1 MDYKREESAT
11 LRMKVLRSVLAVGVG
26 FAMTPWLGRGAYA
39 ADPASIDK
47 GTIYRAGSTTN
58 LISSGTA
65 HIYADK
71 AANGVG
77 LNAFDRFTVGNNEL
91 ANLYFKQENSNVD
104 LHTLVNTV
112 NDRISIYG
120 TVNAIRNNKVGG
132 NLYFLSPQ
140 GMVVGAKGAINAG
153 SLTVMTSGMGF
164 SSAEAAAQAITD
176 KNWGGL
182 DSKSSIDIHGKINT
196 ATGIDLRAAY
206 INVTKT
212 GTDAPLLKTG
222 AMFSTVVS
230 DNKVTSAS
238 VEHGRLTASVDNDGN
253 IVIADPN
260 DESDVKLKGD
270 GSIKLAAYSD
280 SLNAKTAFLVD
291 NPPTDNTVQ
300 AKVTVGDGAT
310 IDARGNVAITAEAVK
325 TQSDYFTNFWNISM
339 YSDADVTVNGS
350 VTGAD
355 ININST
361 ATTEHTSQNMA
372 NALQLINELTG
383 MAGVDLNSKLSGF
396 LWGKMEEAG
405 NVYESVQLGNN
416 ILNQLYMPFALSNAK
431 ATTTIGSNATVTANK
446 LKNGDTDVTY
456 NKDGKAQTV
465 GGNMDIGAT
474 SSATN
479 SMKIAIQP
487 RLKQGTSDLSKY
499 FVGGFIYGET
509 TSNATVNVD
518 GILESAKDMSIYAK
532 ATGKNKNKL
541 SVKSPKF
548 YDDPAGGGGDKYA
561 PLFTVGVGLAY
572 QDTNA
577 TVNLGSA
584 SNATSNTRIKAG
596 GKLKVNS
603 TTKNTMSSEVSVS
616 TKDDTALSTVV
627 NIVGSKGNAYVN
639 DYVGVQGKSVNI
651 QTDNSM
657 AELTVSTDN
666 EYNGEYTGLDWLL
679 DQDKVKEKADSLK
692 PLLQAIGL
700 GNQQNQGGGAAGGG
714 GGGGGANVTSWNQ
727 YFDIGASVAV
737 ANITNNA
744 LTKIYAPASI
754 KATSGNV
761 NIGAA
766 VTIDDTYFNTTTL
779 LVNSKKTTN
788 YSVSAAVAVENMNN
802 KAEVEVVAENN
813 NKAQIEASGD
823 ASIAA
828 NTDQRYNRVDSM
840 IEDLKDAW
848 ESFKKHYTDW
858 SAAGRKDKLNKLEN
872 IIVDIFTLRK
882 KETTDSYK
890 DSKNFASKANAA
902 IDLLTSLTGTGD
914 LKDALLTFTDA
925 SNYVNMYTSAAFKN
939 DGEKAKNDVTAIL
952 TGAVSVQNLHNTA
965 NVKIGA
971 NTVIK
976 AGDYDKVS
984 LSAEVVESNVLGS
997 GKWAFLPDVQTT
1009 ADAKTGLGGTV
1020 GIQNAYNNSKVQI
1033 MNGVSISAGSIDIAT
1048 KNDVVNIG
1056 LVLGGSAT
1064 SKLGITGMVSYM
1076 GGESHA
1082 ETLVDDDVN
1091 FNARKKVKRQKKEGS
1106 ETEYEDAVISDGAV
1120 NISSTNDTDI
1130 VSVVGDLSST
1140 TASALGVSTGVI
1152 NYDIHS
1158 LAKVENQELNA
1169 DGSSAETNVTAG
1181 QKGIIYANSVN
1192 VNALTDGVINNFT
1205 IAGTKSKGTTNN
1217 ANQAGGGVNAA
1228 AAGGQGVGGVQ
1239 NANINA
1245 NGGGNQQDPTVK
1257 VAAAGSVSWNYVVDE
1272 TRATVDNVI
1281 INLTNPSFEGDVVD
1295 RNVTTSVNITSED
1308 KSYIGAYSGSM
1319 ALAKLGSSN
1328 TNKFQG
1334 SLVGAIAVND
1344 LNKDTYATL
1353 SNSSVI
1359 NADNVYNL
1367 AQNTGAQVAAG
1378 LSLGVE
1384 TGKRANDTVDVNL
1397 AASVSANY
1405 IDSDVHANMLQN
1417 DLQGKA
1423 NDSMTVNNVAYDKDV
1438 QVAGGITLQYV
1449 QSTAAAGA
1457 AITINKVNNDISA
1470 HMNGNSIG
1478 SAQYFAHKVENL
1490 ALSNLTQVGTAISGG
1505 LMTGSGYVMADV
1517 AVSNN
1522 YVTNNVKATLDG
1534 DNSSTQSEEKIYAV
1548 SVAVEA
1554 RDGKLKDDTSGNSYL
1569 KSLNTVTNPMDAQ
1582 NTITVD
1588 TEGNYYQ
1595 NGQMLQYAFAVG
1607 EGDNKQYVIFHI
1619 NADGDYE
1626 DINHNVLIRNS
1637 EGDCY
1642 YVDGPKVDITDVKYY
1657 NNGQEVNVAAPVV
1670 TQEKEIFDLDGSDI
1684 MKYAN
1689 GSNGFDIDVEEN
1701 GDGLATDNTYKSK
1714 TVSISNEGNVIVG
1727 AAIGLVGKTSGESGS
1742 ATAAAAVNINKVDND
1757 FTAELKNANIIS
1769 SNTTTEPGVLVQAKS
1784 KTNMVAVAAGVAVA
1798 TSGDDKFNIT
1808 ASGSGVKNEID
1819 NDTTALVQNSTVA
1832 TNQLKV
1838 AADTAAKLIGVS
1850 GQVSAE
1856 IGQKGIAAGMTW
1868 AENKLDNTT
1877 GAYVRGLELNGY
1889 NNGNTSLIVD
1899 SQNNSRTWAV
1909 AVGAGVATGYG
1920 AAEGAVAKTTGK
1932 NNTEAVVEKYEEKDD
1947 QGQTSSSRVNV
1958 IRNVNSITV
1967 NAKDTTIEKTVA
1979 GSIGV
1984 AAGSNAMASLGGS
1997 VAYTDIGKSST
2008 DRQKVKAEL
2017 NDATITTVAAAPV
2030 KVEAHNTAKTLNLA
2044 LGGAVRAN
2052 TDSKPGISLEGS
2064 VSKVTVYSDTVA
2076 NIHNTNISA
2085 VNASGSKSKVSLLAD
2100 SDTEITSSADAMSVS
2115 VSDSVSL
2122 AGGAAVSVIKSD
2134 ADTTADVNGGNW
2146 NVDEAIIKA
2155 KSVNKITDV
2164 AIGLGVGLSNNVAGT
2179 LTGNIAS
2186 NKITNDTS
2194 SFVTDATIVAQ
2205 SNLGVLV
2212 DSEETLKNYG
2222 GALSVSAS
2230 SEGAAIALGTTVVTN
2245 SIIGD
2250 SKAVVTNS
2258 NLTAYGRNGATN
2270 GIELDNYTIGEE
2282 GTVTTSKEKKSGVV
2296 VNADAKHILR
2306 DISITGAVG
2315 VSGTF
2320 GGALDITVVM
2330 NNLDGDTKAEV
2341 IDSNINKGITS
2352 ELGDVSVRAHDKI
2365 DVSSHVGTLSVGAAA
2380 TGGAGLAGSGDSNIL
2395 NRDTYAR
2402 IVGKVNS
2409 GVRSTLNANNVGVYA
2424 LGETKV
2430 HVSETGVAA
2439 AAGAEGAGA
2448 INASVSLDKFT
2459 GNTLALV
2466 SNVEGQVHKLS
2477 IDAER
2482 AGNVRT
2488 YNNAIT
2494 VSGAFISGSVGVA
2507 VTDVEDYSHTNAELS
2522 NAIIKSD
2529 GNSLSVV
2536 EVLANN
2542 NTHLETELSSDSLA
2556 ISIGFGVGVGVE
2568 NVNMDA
2574 QVGANVYSA
2583 IIGEADKKF
2592 GIIDVKAN
2600 NKLYNKFQNIDVA
2613 AASVLG
2619 VGVGKGVLNMNGQT
2633 TATMNSSSAFAKDIN
2648 IWAHETRKTED
2659 KMVGVGVGIIAV
2671 GVNLLYTNVGGNLQT
2686 SYDYD
2691 RGDGSTASYET
2702 SDIQEYV
2709 NDAIKNINDSVDT
2722 LNANTHTSGTVAST
2736 GLSSINKGSAA
2747 GKVETVIDSSALTAS
2762 GTVDVKAQ
2770 ATTNIDSFVK
2780 QGQVAGIA
2788 AAVVA
2793 SHVDVKDTLNVNI
2806 KESAVQADVI
2816 RVNSKTDGTI
2826 ENYVGQGG
2834 FTVGAYADTTA
2845 YVKHHGDNT
2854 IAIDNTTLQA
2864 LGAVVDKVAPLNILA
2879 SNNTKIDNSGVG
2891 VNISG
2896 LTAGRLVLKGEDKT
2910 NVAINLGKNEDI
2922 SGSNLLQGNG
2932 IYVEAKN
2939 APEVKDEI
2947 KASVSVGGFEF
2958 HGSIVESHATGT
2970 ASLNVTN
2977 KNSFDS
2983 GDVSLLAQTGGA
2995 QGYTTEALNHAVSV
3009 TGLDITVNKAR
3020 TYSNMEATTNVGAA
3034 AFSNGLTFGNL
3045 TIGSIN
3051 NTDSNAYVHTVN
3063 IGVGF
3068 ACSSS
3073 LAQSHANGK
3082 AITTLDTGNSTLRVN
3097 NLDIYATNS
3106 DEIET
3111 KADGSNGGLIVVAPY
3126 AAQVENTVNTTTTTT
3141 IKGNIVAEGTV
3152 TAQAL
3157 RKDLENLRADSL
3169 TVTAIGGGDVK
3180 TFSDI
3185 TANTTLNLDVANISS
3200 GKDMLL
3206 EAENTVTMNRGEGFE
3221 KMVMGQGWG
3230 AVGVDTSGIV
3240 NTIKSNAHINLSNTD
3255 LVSAG
3260 DIKLLSHTMENM
3272 QVNGYIYNV
3281 SAVGGSETRVTNNIT
3296 NDEQVKLTN
3305 SKIKAAGVGKNI
3317 TISAADDIKLFT
3329 FAYSETGTGVVTG
3342 SNAIMH
3348 NNITRNNK
3356 IKLEGSGNQ
3365 LYGMQDINLYAG
3377 KLADGNVA
3385 TLDLDAEAA
3394 DFSGAVIAIAVEPT
3408 VENVIKQNNQ
3418 ITIDA
3423 GSSSTSVRHTN
3434 LYAAQGREMARV
3446 YAGRYSGMWGSER
3459 KGSFVTTDKGQT
3471 VNGKTDQNYVKID
3484 GNVVAG
3490 VANKLNITIG
3500 NINEVVILDDAE
3512 RGIASVPEGYTK
3524 VATPTL
3530 NLDVSEGSGITA
3542 SSITY
3547 GSEDYANVLL
3557 ARYLQLEALITEY
3570 SKDSTPTALAGYQ
3583 AEAHRIKD
3591 TMVQM
3596 GLATVDTSGKLTMQ
3610 NSCRVDYVEIPDLVA
3625 SGGNITIDTS
3635 DFGGSGKVAA
3645 QGTPSINIVNNTNML
3660 LKVNEVIMDDPGGML
3675 VYNGSALAPEGSD
3688 AAAVTA
3694 SLNSKINALNKK
3706 NSGSAQAGFNKA
3718 VASEGSTGSI
3728 TITGNNSLQQ
3738 ITYNGTIPN
3747 PIKVDEPF
3755 IFTDYKVKPLANV
3768 QIQGNIINKHGNVNI
3783 TSLNNDILIQG
3794 KTAID
3799 NVTVSGAN
3807 VTLTATV
3814 GSITQGYTDG
3824 IVSIGGSVQEYYNDY
3839 YKTLPNVEKIENIGV
3854 AETLPAEGSK
3864 GSGSYIAGG
3873 SVYINAADINING
3886 VIQSGYGNYVLNIDS
3901 TVQAAITNI
3910 TNAYDGSREISDA
3923 VVTAGD
3929 NYKIVDGG
3937 PVWNEAKGC
3946 YEYQLSAY
3954 YNPSTKKIIVED
3966 VDANGGKIYLTGRI
3980 SSTGAGKIVCL
3991 DGVSSIDITNQLNY
4005 TTELGQLKTNEVAGM
4020 VQITDTAG
4028 YKVGTTPVNKVTT
4041 ITNGKA
4047 EVKYVDANGATV
4059 PSENDVEYVFFD
4071 SYEDVAEDLY
4081 KYNPKVGLAYQWT
4094 SGKNVS
4100 DYTRYTWHQQKALWG
4115 AWYPSASIEDLTRW
4129 EQELPYV
4136 PVTTGSIDR
4145 NKGET
4150 IVDTGLSNFTSS
4162 MTHTT
4167 NTYSSTL
4174 TKEQEKYYSTGL
4186 WGYYK
4191 HYEVTWTRSNGTTH
4205 TYNAQIK
4212 ADNPIDVQFIGSSAV
4227 NAHVNVDTVANVELT
4242 GNVGNTKLYESADGS
4257 SHGLKGSINIHSQN
4271 GSLIQTGG
4279 SLYGSDI
4286 ELVAG
4291 KDMQNISVTAGDT
4304 VNLSAVNAMSNQ
4316 SLLGQNTIDVTVN
4329 AAYLAK
4335 GNVILGNMG
4344 SALPIKDGDG
4354 KVIGYNP
4361 LTGSTGITGI
4371 VNLNVTGSEGNI
4383 SQKDGNVCIVSD
4395 RINLT
4400 SSNGAIYG
4408 QKSVDEQGNVS
4419 YTALKLYAG
4428 QQPMGLDTLDA
4439 SVNAS
4444 AKGDIYLEQT
4454 AGNMRIGTIYS
4465 TDGDVSLKVTNGSV
4479 EDALPYVSN
4488 DRGDADDML
4497 ARWKNLGIIAGD
4509 ADAVDAKVKTDDL
4522 ASYNETRF
4530 QEYLNLKAL
4539 SERTEEQ
4546 QVQYEAYEAEYAP
4559 YLKADGS
4566 LDAVAYNKD
4575 SQWNQYQN
4583 SVKFEFAQYQELKG
4597 KADRTE
4603 AETKQLE
4610 SLTQKYGEYADF
4622 DAYLASEQVQKRKD
4636 AIYSENY
4643 GTYNTW
4649 DPYALLYAIQD
4660 SLVNP
4665 DSSALSTSDKAPNI
4679 IGHNI
4684 TINVSDSVGMNSGE
4698 TKRINVDTLLD
4709 KDGVNYAHLDD
4720 LKALSK
4726 LDASTKISWETGD
4739 DGYRYAVY
4747 TETIPIGIQQTTK
4760 TVVTEQG
4767 TTVVNGKLTVQSE
4780 ASNPSTG
4787 TSSLNGDIFLQGR
4800 EQKLSTNGEST
4811 PITQNKDLFVN
4822 NILTNIGEVTL
4833 TSLGNILNA
4842 ANTGSPAITG
4852 KNLVLNAHGTIGTAT
4867 NRLTTNL
4874 LGADK
4879 VIDGLSAIATDGIYV
4894 DQKGTSDLI
4903 VRNISSGGDI
4913 YLGSDQNIIMGVVNG
4928 TDAKNYIRAEN
4939 NGDIV
4944 LEARGGSI
4952 GEAAYEDDGTTIKR
4966 DENNGVRILN
4976 AASKSASA
4984 TDSQVTNVTL
4994 RASDSVYVTGV
5005 ASDNGQSAATQ
5016 GPAGWLNLTVV
5027 STNVDAQSQTVPL
5040 NNVGIYVDG
5049 QLNLENS
5056 VSASNT
5062 ASVYVTG
5069 DLKPDSDNS
5078 INISAPDTFIGGAQN
5093 VTLDG
5098 VQNIVGTNKLAIRAG
5113 QDLTMA
5119 SGSLTSKDLSLN
5131 AGRNV
5136 NLNGGSLSS
5145 DASISIY
5152 AGNNLTQAGT
5162 VITAQK
5168 AAEATLAASA
5178 HLTAGNKMYLNKG
5191 SLTAD
5196 NAELIAQ
5203 AEQPDNTPN
5212 IVETYIDGTDD
5223 NYQMVVTNLTI
5234 DANGANLDSKN
5245 NQLQNVI
5252 VAQTSSGEIVVGN
5265 GNITNADLNVSL
5277 GGVVEASTN
5286 KLNGSLTVHNYDN
5299 NNIGVV
5305 NKIAVD
5311 KVLGATG
5318 NINLINDETDIDIT
5332 SGAAITA
5339 NNVLLQAENHNVNL
5353 SDGTITATADEQGTG
5368 GNVSLKA
5375 NNVVMAKPVGAE
5387 SSVAGP
5393 VVTAVNANITAG
5405 DSINL
5410 ADGSLIANKATLQ
5423 ASTGAITEA
5432 NTGFVVDVADVTAT
5446 ANGVI
5451 TLNSTANQLEKVKV
5465 ANTAGNVAIGSGN
5478 NQNTNAL
5485 AVSTNS
5491 NGQVNGNLTIINYA
5505 DGSENKNTIAFG
5517 DNLKATGNITITN
5530 QEAAISVNDKA
5541 SIVGDSVTIT
5551 AAVTNETSET
5561 RYDVNINGG
5570 SIKANNA
5577 IDIKGKD
5584 IATTG
5589 TINGQSITMDA
5600 SNNAI
5605 VSDGTISG
5613 AVVTIGADTKATM
5626 SGGII
5631 TATKA
5636 DGTGKLIVNYNRN
5649 SAFEQNGSI
5658 IIADTADINATNATM
5673 SGGSISADNLDLD
5686 AQNVSI
5692 SGGNILGGVVDID
5705 ATSAT
5710 TGSTV
5715 DGNITIN
5722 GGSMAGNVI
5731 DINASRDVTISDGNI
5746 HVEAV
5751 SNQDNTGKTAIAAG
5765 NDMLIGGGKLT
5776 GKEITFQANNITM
5789 NGGRVGDFDSAAS
5802 NAMITLHATN
5812 NLLINNGTLLNTNS
5826 GDAIQLQGAA
5836 VTVNGGE
5843 VGTKTVNVN
5852 ATNDIALNGG
5862 LVHADE
5868 VGLTSTQG
5876 TIKQQYDNTAAQNGG
5891 LVYAGDL
5898 YIIANKNIG
5907 DALTVDLG
5915 SRYNHLKNVFID
5927 YGTKG
5932 NILIGSGN
5940 IITGDLN
5947 VSVLSSSATEGQV
5960 PTLGQLDGSLTV
5972 HNFRS
5977 GAANKLV
5984 VSDNLQATGN
5994 ITLINDE
6001 ANIEI
6006 ADDGTGT
6013 AANLQAKNIIL
6024 DTNYDIV
6031 HRSCTVQALASNSSE
6046 ASGKIDLDAD
6056 GSILLLGG
6064 SMSAKNVDMLAV
6076 DHIYEQYNNAD
6087 GASAASSYAL
6097 AVSDT
6102 LDILTTGGSTV
6113 DYGIDLGSRFNQLHK
6128 VEMNSDNGNV
6138 VLGNG
6143 GSANLEVSV
6152 QTIAGTA
6159 QTVQGNIL
6167 IHNYKNNNDTTND
6180 VKIIN
6185 SLKATKE
6192 IVIIND
6198 NGDIINSGTTLSG
6211 SNITL
6216 NAFAGDVF
6224 NFAGITATNGGVD
6237 IYAANNVYNIG
6248 DAEED
6253 AITATGTVSIVAGS
6267 VTHGTDEGL
6276 VWNTARIHSDANV
6289 VIQATDGVVNL
6300 VNGDSLAKPGD
6311 VSEATSNQNGAIS
6324 ANGTVQITTIHKSDS
6339 TATEPLGIYN
6349 SASITAGENAIIN
6362 SRNSLTNTGDI
6373 IVNGY
6378 IDLDA
6383 TEEVINGVAP
6393 NATGQSNPI
6402 NQIKAGGDVYLTSW
6416 KGNVNNYDNI
6426 ESTNGRVVLE
6436 NGFVY
6441 TLDDNNNRDLVN
6453 NIVNTG
6459 SILAKDDVTIRT
6471 YNGSINNENVITS
6484 QTGSV
6489 TIEALRSEH
6498 YQPTIGSTAVVGVIR
6513 NTGTNDATNNA
6524 DIMAAQNITMNA
6536 AASIINIGDFIV
6548 NEGNIQVNAND
6559 TILNLGN
6566 YSIEDAGNISV
6577 ISNNGDVLNIG
6588 KYYTESGNI
6597 HMEAHD
6603 DLINLGVMETE
6614 AGNINLSSLNGSL
6627 HNEAGADLLTGDGNI
6642 TLAAKSAT
6650 AELYYSVIDAN
6661 NNIVDTFV
6669 DPQDSRLHSYSDG
6682 DKKGSMYYQDDS
6694 GVIHDVIK
6702 NGSVFNAGD
6711 AMAINGTITMTSA
6724 HGDVTNYDDFNTL
6737 STDDAHVF
6745 SKEYNG
6751 ISIATGNVAIIA
6763 EKGTLYN
6770 TKDLESGENI
6780 TLTAANGLT
6789 NFAYNVYAGKDI
6801 TLTATSGN
6809 VENISVLE
6817 SIYGDV
6823 TLIAQ
6828 NGSVINGRESA
6839 SASGDII
6846 TLGGTVK
6853 LQATG
6858 DVKNYGDIIAIGKT
6872 MGDVAGSGSIV
6883 LKSEQ
6888 GSVYNYDD
6896 FNTLHD
6902 GSTINY
6908 AYGAGKHISVAGRP
6922 AAGTSYNIATSNI
6935 TLSAVNGTIFN
6946 DKDYLVALGDVT
6958 LEAQH
6963 GIGSYGDVILAG
6975 GNITMSDTDGDLI
6988 NQANL
6993 VSLSGDITLNA
7004 SKGTVVNMTRG
7015 EVVALDGNVV
7025 LNAGGPID
7033 ADHRIYL
7040 IDDFGNKTT
7049 LNTTGVDAGDRI
7061 IITENYYLNDNNEKV
7076 FLTNTL
7082 LNAPS
7087 GKRVYTQ
7094 VSFINDNEERVLI
7107 KDGIAGRQE
7116 AFRAGDVV
7124 NRGDIVAQNIGS
7136 KDLSQAGNVQLNSAH
7151 GNVANYDDYKLVDA
7165 QKDSANRGFYDYL
7178 GENGYRTDAGLVVK
7192 FNANLGNAYNANKRY
7207 ILSDSGMELKAPE
7220 GYLYN
7225 DLALKSH
7232 HDITLESGKTLTVGT
7247 NFASVEADG
7256 DVVIRSTQGNVYN
7269 NSSVV
7274 SNTGSIVLD
7283 GFNGVESQ
7291 VGAENLQALNG
7302 SISAVSIYGDVNID
7316 ELIAGEM
7323 AAAGSQQG
7331 NVVVGSLEGK
7341 DVVLYTE
7348 SADATISVGKGIK
7361 VDEYLLLQGNYLD
7374 LPTIQRTNTD
7384 GTLLVDVNGV
7394 GAAGGS
7400 AAMKSD
7406 LNLTIDGDVRFT
7418 TMNVTN
7424 ADVEI
7429 GGKLSIDKLHVA
7441 GAGHFTSFDFVTG
7454 VYGGGSAPK
7463 HDSSNALYCD
7473 LGDGTG
7479 SGYNMR
7485 VSAEEFRAIKE
7496 GTPETVRALA
7506 TMKSLK
7512 ERLALVAATPGTF
7525 NTDNSGWM
7533 NLYVDKSN
7541 YQRSNGLLLHIDT
7554 GYRSANQ
7561 RWSAEDL
7568 STKLVDFI
7576 AHEAFTTNYG
7586 DVAGTFGR
7594 YDLVESSAKPMGEIL
7609 HTANENKVVLQKDNS
7624 SLRIEEKQ
7632 EEKE

>member
-1 MDYKREESAT
+1 MSTKRKGSKYTQKHLDYKREDSAT

-39 ADPASIDK
+39 E
-47 GTIYRAGSTTN
+47 GTGNIVR
-58 LISSGTA
+58 SGTGQA
-65 HIYADK
+65 NMIVDNVAEIH
-71 AANGVG
+71 AAQASNGVG
-77 LNAFDRFTVGNNEL
+77 LNAFEHFTLGNNDI
-91 ANLYFKQENSNVD
+91 ANLYFETKPTDGSSVIKVN
-104 LHTLVNTV
+104 TLVNTV
-112 NDRISIYG
+112 QNRISIDG
-120 TVNAIRNNKVGG
+120 TVNAIRNGKIGG

-140 GMVVGAKGAINAG
+140 GMVVGSTGVINAG
-153 SLTVMTSGMGF
+153 SLTMITSGKTF
-164 SSAEAAAQAITD
+164 SDPAQAAEAITAN
-176 KNWGGL
+176 KWELNPTA
-182 DSKSSIDIHGKINT
+182 SIDIHGQINT

-206 INVTKT
+206 INVVKT
-212 GTDAPLLKTG
+212 TGAASTDPSPSLKTG
-222 AMFSTVVS
+222 VVFKSLVSLSS
-230 DNKVTSAS
+230 DKYKNLTD
-238 VEHGRLTASVDNDGN
+238 EGRLNASLDDKGN
-253 IVIADPN
+253 IVIADPSN
-260 DESDVKLKGD
+260 ASDATGDNAITGD

-280 SLNAKTAFLVD
+280 SCNTNTSFLGVTSFKNTVESKVEVGNGASIDALGNVDISATASITAKTKILHFVD
-291 NPPTDNTVQ
+291 LSGY
-300 AKVTVGDGAT
+300 AKASVNIDGA
-310 IDARGNVAITAEAVK
+310 
-325 TQSDYFTNFWNISM
+325 
-339 YSDADVTVNGS
+339 
-350 VTGAD
+350 VTGNKVNIGSSAKANYSGGNFANLLD
-355 ININST
+355 IINDGTEQGST
-361 ATTEHTSQNMA
+361 TIKSNLTN
-372 NALQLINELTG
+372 LI
-383 MAGVDLNSKLSGF
+383 
-396 LWGKMEEAG
+396 WGKLEKAG
-405 NVYESVQLGNN
+405 KVSGTANLVNN
-416 ILNQLYMPFALSNAK
+416 IVNQLYMPFNLCDAE
-431 ATTTIGSNATVTANK
+431 ATTTIGSNANIQAKTLSAN
-446 LKNGDTDVTY
+446 
-456 NKDGKAQTV
+456 NKTV
-465 GGNMDIGAT
+465 GGDVNISAA
-474 SSATN
+474 SAATN
-479 SMKIAIQP
+479 KMKVGLAPKVNKGDQDFS
-487 RLKQGTSDLSKY
+487 RY
-499 FVGGFIYGET
+499 FTGGFIYEDS
-509 TSNATVNVD
+509 TSKATVNVD
-518 GILESAKDMSIYAK
+518 GIVHAD
-532 ATGKNKNKL
+532 NNL
-541 SVKSPKF
+541 SVKAKAENENSSSLAVKAPKVYKVPNPGPNDPYDSPMV
-548 YDDPAGGGGDKYA
+548 A
-561 PLFTVGVGLAY
+561 VGVGIAY
-572 QDTNA
+572 QDTTAEVNIGKNNA
-577 TVNLGSA
+577 AADLSA
-584 SNATSNTRIKAG
+584 
-596 GKLKVNS
+596 GKKLS
-603 TTKNTMSSEVSVS
+603 IEAASDNTMSSDVSVELKSDTAFNVAVNVVGSEGTATVNNYGHLSGKTVNIASEHTLSEFSVS
-616 TKDDTALSTVV
+616 TSND
-627 NIVGSKGNAYVN
+627 IV
-639 DYVGVQGKSVNI
+639 
-651 QTDNSM
+651 
-657 AELTVSTDN
+657 
-666 EYNGEYTGLDWLL
+666 GEYTGLDWLL
-679 DQDKVKEKADSLK
+679 DTDLVKEGADKLSNFVK
-692 PLLQAIGL
+692 SFSNGSQQAA
-700 GNQQNQGGGAAGGG
+700 GNNVQAPAQGGGGQASAP
-714 GGGGGANVTSWNQ
+714 AWND
-727 YFDIGASVAV
+727 YFDIGASVTVASSENNAKINLKPTSSITASGDVAV
-737 ANITNNA
+737 NANIDIADSNIVTSNVFVN
-744 LTKIYAPASI
+744 TE
-754 KATSGNV
+754 KATT
-761 NIGAA
+761 A
-766 VTIDDTYFNTTTL
+766 V
-779 LVNSKKTTN
+779 
-788 YSVSAAVAVENMNN
+788 VSAAVAVENMHNTSEVN
-802 KAEVEVVAENN
+802 LESDSTGNTSINAGGAVEVTATAE
-813 NKAQIEASGD
+813 
-823 ASIAA
+823 
-828 NTDQRYNRVDSM
+828 QRYNRAKQLVQ
-840 IEDLKDAW
+840 DLKDAVKA
-848 ESFKKHYTDW
+848 FKEYWTKEW
-858 SAAGRKDKLNKLEN
+858 GSQKDLNKKLGNLQN
-872 IIVDIFTLRK
+872 IIVDLDTLLEK
-882 KETTDSYK
+882 DDAANFKESDK
-890 DSKNFASKANAA
+890 FVGKAKAGLD
-902 IDLLTSLTGTGD
+902 IITSLTGTEGI
-914 LKDALLTFTDA
+914 KKALEAFFDV
-925 SNYVNMYTSAAFKN
+925 SNYVNMHVSTGVSN
-939 DGEKAKNDVTAIL
+939 DAEKVDQDITAVVT
-952 TGAVSVQNLHNTA
+952 GSVGVQNLHNTA
-965 NVKIGA
+965 NVNIGA
-971 NTVIK
+971 GSLIT
-976 AGDYDKVS
+976 AGNYDSVTIN
-984 LSAEVVESNVLGS
+984 ADVVESNVLLI
-997 GKWAFLPDVQTT
+997 GKMALLPDVESL
-1009 ADAKTGLGGTV
+1009 ADAKAGVGGSV
-1020 GIQNAYNNSKVQI
+1020 GVQNSYSNSKVNI
-1033 MNGVSISAGSIDIAT
+1033 MNNVKIDAGSIAIGT
-1048 KNDVVNIG
+1048 KNDVMNIG
-1056 LVLGGSAT
+1056 VVFGGSQT

-1076 GGESHA
+1076 GGDSHA
-1082 ETLVDDDVN
+1082 ETLIDDDVE
-1091 FNARKKVKRQKKEGS
+1091 FIARKKIERVKEKDKDDKEVEVDKVTS
-1106 ETEYEDAVISDGAV
+1106 SGAV
-1120 NISSTNDTDI
+1120 DISSTNKTI
-1130 VSVVGDLSST
+1130 VVDVVGDWNSSK
-1140 TASALGVSTGVI
+1140 ASSVGVSTGVVS
-1152 NYDIHS
+1152 YDVNSI
-1158 LAKVENQELNA
+1158 AEVTNQELNA
-1169 DGSSAETNVTAG
+1169 DGSSAETSVTANH
-1181 QKGIIYANSVN
+1181 KGSISANSVK
-1192 VNALTDGVINNFT
+1192 VSALTDGVINNLT
-1205 IAGTKSKGTTNN
+1205 IAGVNSSKSQNSN
-1217 ANQAGGGVNAA
+1217 AAAGGVNVA
-1228 AAGGQGVGGVQ
+1228 AAGGQAANGVQ
-1239 NANINA
+1239 NAQINGGNAGGKPASFKINA
-1245 NGGGNQQDPTVK
+1245 V
-1257 VAAAGSVSWNYVVDE
+1257 GSVSWNYVVDE
-1272 TRATVDNVI
+1272 TRATLDNVKI
-1281 INLTNPSFEGDVVD
+1281 TLTPPEKGQAVQDTDV
-1295 RNVTTSVNITSED
+1295 TGSVRVEAED
-1308 KSYIGAYSGSM
+1308 ASYIGAYSGAM
-1319 ALAKLGSSN
+1319 ALTKLGNNDASG
-1328 TNKFQG
+1328 FQG
-1334 SLVGAIAVND
+1334 SLAGAVAVND
-1344 LNKDTYATL
+1344 LKKTTTSTLKNSDIMRASNANVGVDVLNYAH
-1353 SNSSVI
+1353 NS
-1359 NADNVYNL
+1359 
-1367 AQNTGAQVAAG
+1367 GAQVAAG
-1378 LSLGVE
+1378 LSLGLKV
-1384 TGKRANDTVDVNL
+1384 GKRSGNDAPIDVNL
-1397 AASVSANY
+1397 AASGSANY
-1405 IDSDVHANMLQN
+1405 VDSTVHADMLSN
-1417 DLQGKA
+1417 TVQGG
-1423 NDSMTVNNVAYDKDV
+1423 NSTVVNNIAYDKDV
-1438 QVAGGITLQYV
+1438 QVAGGVTV
-1449 QSTAAAGA
+1449 EFASGTASVGA
-1457 AITINKVNNDISA
+1457 AVTVNDVKNDIKA
-1470 HMNGNSIG
+1470 AMNNNNIG
-1478 SAQYFAHKVENL
+1478 AATLFAKEVHNV
-1490 ALSNLTQVGTAISGG
+1490 AASNLTQVGTAVSVGVV
-1505 LMTGSGYVMADV
+1505 TGDKSYADLNV
-1517 AVSNN
+1517 AVARNKIKNTVNASTDGGIIYADKFSDEAKDGKVSLDEENNKYLTELNTQTSNVVTVDANGDFVQGNEILQRSITLGEDGYYYKDGVKLTPSVELREDGYYYSGNDRLTQAIELREDGYYYQFGERLTPSITQDAQGN
-1522 YVTNNVKATLDG
+1522 YFDIDGNPITYNPEDGLYYNNKDQAVNVDNIKYYNSKHEVVGINDTNYYNSNHEVVDVINVVYTDPSGNIVDINDVQYRNASGAVVDINAVKTEKKTYFDLDGTEALQNANGANGVDLDVTVADNADKATYKNSKITLSNKGNTIVGVALGLGVKAG
-1534 DNSSTQSEEKIYAV
+1534 DNGQVQGAGA
-1548 SVAVEA
+1548 VAVN
-1554 RDGKLKDDTSGNSYL
+1554 T
-1569 KSLNTVTNPMDAQ
+1569 NTVTNDFMATVK
-1582 NTITVD
+1582 NATIATS
-1588 TEGNYYQ
+1588 TST
-1595 NGQMLQYAFAVG
+1595 
-1607 EGDNKQYVIFHI
+1607 
-1619 NADGDYE
+1619 YE
-1626 DINHNVLIRNS
+1626 
-1637 EGDCY
+1637 
-1642 YVDGPKVDITDVKYY
+1642 
-1657 NNGQEVNVAAPVV
+1657 
-1670 TQEKEIFDLDGSDI
+1670 
-1684 MKYAN
+1684 AN
-1689 GSNGFDIDVEEN
+1689 GDIKDAALKIEAES
-1701 GDGLATDNTYKSK
+1701 DTSM
-1714 TVSISNEGNVIVG
+1714 VS
-1727 AAIGLVGKTSGESGS
+1727 
-1742 ATAAAAVNINKVDND
+1742 
-1757 FTAELKNANIIS
+1757 
-1769 SNTTTEPGVLVQAKS
+1769 
-1784 KTNMVAVAAGVAVA
+1784 MAAGVAVA
-1798 TSGDDKFNIT
+1798 AGSDNTASLSLAGSGAVQNIT
-1808 ASGSGVKNEID
+1808 NTTKATIEKASVTTDYLAVKG
-1819 NDTTALVQNSTVA
+1819 TTKSTLVSVA
-1832 TNQLKV
+1832 
-1838 AADTAAKLIGVS
+1838 
-1850 GQVSAE
+1850 GQVSVE
-1856 IGQKGIAAGMTW
+1856 TGKKGVSAGLTW
-1868 AENKLDNTT
+1868 AENTMHNTT
-1877 GAYVRGLELNGY
+1877 GAYAKGITLNGI
-1889 NNGNTSLIVD
+1889 NNAATNLDVAAENKSKD
-1899 SQNNSRTWAV
+1899 WSV
-1909 AVGAGVATGYG
+1909 AVGVGVALGF
-1920 AAEGAVAKTTGK
+1920 ASAEGAYAANHGK
-1932 NNTEAVVEKYEEKDD
+1932 NDTEALVEKYELKNDAGVVTE
-1947 QGQTSSSRVNV
+1947 SRDNILNNV
-1958 IRNVNSITV
+1958 KLVAV
-1967 NAKDTTIEKTVA
+1967 NAKDNSVEKAIA
-1979 GSIGV
+1979 GSV
-1984 AAGSNAMASLGGS
+1984 SVSLGYATLGGAA
-1997 VAYTDIGKSST
+1997 AYNNIGNSESDK
-2008 DRQKVKAEL
+2008 QKVKAKL
-2017 NDATITTVAAAPV
+2017 ADAVITTANNAKLQVLATN
-2030 KVEAHNTAKTLNLA
+2030 EADFFNLA
-2044 LGGAVRAN
+2044 LGGAVRAAGSGN
-2052 TDSKPGISLEGS
+2052 FGLSAEGDVAVATLYTSTEAELNKVNITPVNADSKASVEVNATTDTDVTTSADAISVSAAGGGPELAFS
-2064 VSKVTVYSDTVA
+2064 ATVSKV
-2076 NIHNTNISA
+2076 
-2085 VNASGSKSKVSLLAD
+2085 
-2100 SDTEITSSADAMSVS
+2100 
-2115 VSDSVSL
+2115 
-2122 AGGAAVSVIKSD
+2122 KSD
-2134 ADTTADVNGGNW
+2134 ADTTATINASNINAKDVL
-2146 NVDEAIIKA
+2146 AKA
-2155 KSVNKITDV
+2155 NSSSKLLDIALGLSV
-2164 AIGLGVGLSNNVAGT
+2164 GVGKAAGVA
-2179 LTGNIAS
+2179 LAGNIAS
-2186 NKITNDTS
+2186 NKIDNDTNVDITGS
-2194 SFVTDATIVAQ
+2194 TIVAD
-2205 SNLGVLV
+2205 GTVAALV
-2212 DSEETLKNYG
+2212 DSYEKLANYG
-2222 GALSVSAS
+2222 GALSVGVG
-2230 SEGAAIALGTTVVTN
+2230 SEGAGVAFGTTVVTN
-2245 SIIGD
+2245 SITGD
-2250 SKAVVTNS
+2250 SKATITNS
-2258 NLTAYGRNGATN
+2258 NLTAYGRNAATN
-2270 GIELDNYTIGEE
+2270 GVELENYVVGED
-2282 GTVTTSKEKKSGVV
+2282 GTVTTSKEKKAGVV
-2296 VNADAKHILR
+2296 VNADAKHVLR
-2306 DISITGAVG
+2306 DISITGGVG
-2315 VSGTF
+2315 ASGTF
-2320 GGALDITVVM
+2320 GGALDITAVM
-2330 NNLDGDTKAEV
+2330 NNLEGDTKAEV
-2341 IDSNINKGITS
+2341 INSNINKGITS
-2352 ELGDVSVRAHDKI
+2352 GLGDVSIRAHDKM
-2365 DVSSHVGTLSVGAAA
+2365 DVSSHVGTLSAGVGA
-2380 TGGAGLAGSGDSNIL
+2380 TGGVGLAGSGDSNIL

-2402 IVGKVNS
+2402 IVGQVNS
-2409 GVRSTLNANNVGVYA
+2409 GTRSTLNAHNADVYA

-2430 HVSETGVAA
+2430 HVSETGVAV
-2439 AAGAEGAGA
+2439 AAGSEGAGSG
-2448 INASVSLDKFT
+2448 NASVSLDKFT
-2459 GNTLALV
+2459 GNTLALA

-2482 AGNVRT
+2482 AANVRT

-2494 VSGAFISGSVGVA
+2494 LSGAYVSGSIGVA
-2507 VTDVEDYSHTNAELS
+2507 VTDVEDISHTNADLS
-2522 NAIIKSD
+2522 NSIITSD
-2529 GNSLSVV
+2529 GEASNAV

-2556 ISIGFGVGVGVE
+2556 ISLGFAVGVGVE

-2574 QVGANVYSA
+2574 QVGATVNNSN
-2583 IIGEADKKF
+2583 IGNESREF
-2592 GIIDVKAN
+2592 SRLDVKAN
-2600 NKLYNKFQNIDVA
+2600 NKLYNKFQNVDVA
-2613 AASVLG
+2613 AASILG

-2633 TATMNSSSAFAKDIN
+2633 TATVSGSSAFAKDIN
-2648 IWAHETRKTED
+2648 IWAHETRKTEE

-2671 GVNLLYTNVGGNLQT
+2671 GVNLLYTNVGGNLQN
-2686 SYDYD
+2686 SYNYD

-2816 RVNSKTDGTI
+2816 KVNSKTDGTI

-2854 IAIDNTTLQA
+2854 IAIDHTTLQA

-3097 NLDIYATNS
+3097 NLEIYATNS

-3126 AAQVENTVNTTTTTT
+3126 AAQVENTVNTTTTTN

-3152 TAQAL
+3152 TVQAL

-3180 TFSDI
+3180 TFSNI
-3185 TANTTLNLDVANISS
+3185 TANTTLNLDGANISS

-3206 EAENTVTMNRGEGFE
+3206 EAENTVTMNRAEGFE

-3230 AVGVDTSGIV
+3230 AVGIDTSGIV
-3240 NTIKSNAHINLSNTD
+3240 NTINSNAHINLKDTE

-3260 DIKLLSHTMENM
+3260 DIKLLSHTIENM

-3281 SAVGGSETRVTNNIT
+3281 SAVGGSETRITNNIT

-3305 SKIKAAGVGKNI
+3305 SKIKASGVGKNI

-3329 FAYSETGTGVVTG
+3329 FAYSETGTGVITG

-3365 LYGMQDINLYAG
+3365 LYSLQDINLYAG

-3512 RGIASVPEGYTK
+3512 RGIASVPDGYNI

-3583 AEAHRIKD
+3583 AEAQRIKD

-3718 VASEGSTGSI
+3718 VASEGTTGSI

-3738 ITYNGTIPN
+3738 ITYNGTITN
-3747 PIKVDEPF
+3747 PLDTTKSITFENYV
-3755 IFTDYKVKPLANV
+3755 VKPLANV

-3783 TSLNNDILIQG
+3783 TSLKNDILIQG

-3799 NVTVSGAN
+3799 NVAVSGAN
-3807 VTLTATV
+3807 VTLTANA

-3824 IVSIGGSVQEYYNDY
+3824 IVSIGGSVQEYYKNY
-3839 YKTLPNVEKIENIGV
+3839 YDDLVAGRTVGTIGIE
-3854 AETLPAEGSK
+3854 ETLPTEGSK

-3901 TVQAAITNI
+3901 TVQAAISNI

-3923 VVTAGD
+3923 VVTSGD

-4028 YKVGTTPVNKVTT
+4028 YKVGTTPVSKVTT

-4047 EVKYVDANGATV
+4047 EVKYVDAKGVVKA
-4059 PSENDVEYVFFD
+4059 SDNDVELTAYAKNA
-4071 SYEDVAEDLY
+4071 YQYA
-4081 KYNPKVGLAYQWT
+4081 PKEGLAYQWT

-4115 AWYPSASIEDLTRW
+4115 AWYPSASITDLNSWQDEATI
-4129 EQELPYV
+4129 LAD
-4136 PVTTGSIDR
+4136 TSGSIDR

-4212 ADNPIDVQFIGSSAV
+4212 ADNPIDVQFIGSYAA

-4257 SHGLKGSINIHSQN
+4257 SHDLKGSINIHSQN

-4291 KDMQNISVTAGDT
+4291 KDMQSISVTAGDT

-4566 LDAVAYNKD
+4566 LDAVTYNKD

-4665 DSSALSTSDKAPNI
+4665 DSSTLSTSDKAPNI

-4684 TINVSDSVGMNSGE
+4684 TINVADSVGLNSGIE
-4698 TKRINVDTLLD
+4698 KRIDTATLLD
-4709 KDGVNYAHLDD
+4709 KDASGNYKNLDD

-4726 LDASTKISWETGD
+4726 LDASTKVAWETGD
-4739 DGYRYAVY
+4739 NGHTYAVY

-4760 TVVTEQG
+4760 TVVSEQG

-4800 EQKLSTNGEST
+4800 EQKLSTNGEIT

-4842 ANTGSPAITG
+4842 ANTASPAITG

-4874 LGADK
+4874 LGTDK

-4944 LEARGGSI
+4944 LEARDGSI
-4952 GEAAYEDDGTTIKR
+4952 GEAAYENDDTTIKR

-5005 ASDNGQSAATQ
+5005 ASDDGQSAATQ
-5016 GPAGWLNLTVV
+5016 GPAGWLNLTVEGK
-5027 STNVDAQSQTVPL
+5027 NAAGDAVTL
-5040 NNVGIYVDG
+5040 NKVGIYVDG
-5049 QLNLENS
+5049 QLNLENA
-5056 VSASNT
+5056 VNASET
-5062 ASVYVTG
+5062 ASIYLTDDFTMNDVARSITSDDVFVGSAKALTVDGQSITGTDKVT
-5069 DLKPDSDNS
+5069 LQAKNS
-5078 INISAPDTFIGGAQN
+5078 LVLARGNISSSGK
-5093 VTLDG
+5093 VLLDSNE
-5098 VQNIVGTNKLAIRAG
+5098 NILL
-5113 QDLTMA
+5113 Q
-5119 SGSLTSKDLSLN
+5119 
-5131 AGRNV
+5131 
-5136 NLNGGSLSS
+5136 GGSL
-5145 DASISIY
+5145 
-5152 AGNNLTQAGT
+5152 
-5162 VITAQK
+5162 
-5168 AAEATLAASA
+5168 
-5178 HLTAGNKMYLNKG
+5178 
-5191 SLTAD
+5191 
-5196 NAELIAQ
+5196 
-5203 AEQPDNTPN
+5203 NT
-5212 IVETYIDGTDD
+5212 
-5223 NYQMVVTNLTI
+5223 
-5234 DANGANLDSKN
+5234 ANLDMIAVGYVDETYDNSVDTANGYTLSVSDTLQVLTSGKNDADGKEYGIDLGSKFN
-5245 NQLQNVI
+5245 KLHKGVLSTENGNVI
-5252 VAQTSSGEIVVGN
+5252 VGN
-5265 GNITNADLNVSL
+5265 GNNGDITLDVIIDKARD
-5277 GGVVEASTN
+5277 A
-5286 KLNGSLTVHNYDN
+5286 LNGNIDIHNYN
-5299 NNIGVV
+5299 NLAEGEQGNAITVSGLLKANGVV
-5305 NKIAVD
+5305 NI
-5311 KVLGATG
+5311 
-5318 NINLINDETDIDIT
+5318 INDESDIKVLESAGAEINGREVKLQAAGSIENENNIISGGSVNMQAHKCIVNSGNITAATDITMLSETDSILNL
-5332 SGAAITA
+5332 GDVNAQGKVNATA
-5339 NNVLLQAENHNVNL
+5339 RGGSIINL
-5353 SDGTITATADEQGTG
+5353 SGEIKAVGDVRLNAGDTLWNLAGVTSTG
-5368 GNVSLKA
+5368 GNVILEA
-5375 NNVVMAKPVGAE
+5375 NNRVSNTTEYG
-5387 SSVAGP
+5387 
-5393 VVTAVNANITAG
+5393 TAMG
-5405 DSINL
+5405 
-5410 ADGSLIANKATLQ
+5410 K
-5423 ASTGAITEA
+5423 
-5432 NTGFVVDVADVTAT
+5432 
-5446 ANGVI
+5446 GVI
-5451 TLNSTANQLEKVKV
+5451 TA
-5465 ANTAGNVAIGSGN
+5465 AG
-5478 NQNTNAL
+5478 
-5485 AVSTNS
+5485 
-5491 NGQVNGNLTIINYA
+5491 
-5505 DGSENKNTIAFG
+5505 
-5517 DNLKATGNITITN
+5517 
-5530 QEAAISVNDKA
+5530 
-5541 SIVGDSVTIT
+5541 
-5551 AAVTNETSET
+5551 
-5561 RYDVNINGG
+5561 
-5570 SIKANNA
+5570 
-5577 IDIKGKD
+5577 
-5584 IATTG
+5584 
-5589 TINGQSITMDA
+5589 
-5600 SNNAI
+5600 
-5605 VSDGTISG
+5605 
-5613 AVVTIGADTKATM
+5613 
-5626 SGGII
+5626 
-5631 TATKA
+5631 
-5636 DGTGKLIVNYNRN
+5636 
-5649 SAFEQNGSI
+5649 
-5658 IIADTADINATNATM
+5658 
-5673 SGGSISADNLDLD
+5673 
-5686 AQNVSI
+5686 
-5692 SGGNILGGVVDID
+5692 
-5705 ATSAT
+5705 
-5710 TGSTV
+5710 
-5715 DGNITIN
+5715 
-5722 GGSMAGNVI
+5722 
-5731 DINASRDVTISDGNI
+5731 DVTISTNDDASTAANLGVYNDADIEAGGAVTIHSNKDLENIGKIVAAGTATGMTSGNVTMTAKNDIKQSDGDIIGKTITVTADHDVQQSNGKLWAKGTGTDDAI
-5746 HVEAV
+5746 LITAGNAITLKDGSMVAKTASLTATAGRMTQITAEDMTGHAVEAESLTVKAGQGV
-5751 SNQDNTGKTAIAAG
+5751 SLGSKENKLEQVYLDVAG
-5765 NDMLIGGGKLT
+5765 G
-5776 GKEITFQANNITM
+5776 Q
-5789 NGGRVGDFDSAAS
+5789 
-5802 NAMITLHATN
+5802 
-5812 NLLINNGTLLNTNS
+5812 
-5826 GDAIQLQGAA
+5826 
-5836 VTVNGGE
+5836 E
-5843 VGTKTVNVN
+5843 VG
-5852 ATNDIALNGG
+5852 G
-5862 LVHADE
+5862 
-5868 VGLTSTQG
+5868 
-5876 TIKQQYDNTAAQNGG
+5876 
-5891 LVYAGDL
+5891 
-5898 YIIANKNIG
+5898 
-5907 DALTVDLG
+5907 
-5915 SRYNHLKNVFID
+5915 
-5927 YGTKG
+5927 
-5932 NILIGSGN
+5932 ILIGNGN
-5940 IITGDLN
+5940 TGD
-5947 VSVLSSSATEGQV
+5947 TELHIAIKADAELADNITIHNYNNLAAGEHGNDIV
-5960 PTLGQLDGSLTV
+5960 VDGTLQTS
-5972 HNFRS
+5972 
-5977 GAANKLV
+5977 
-5984 VSDNLQATGN
+5984 GN

-6001 ANIEI
+6001 SDIEVRGSNKVIGKNVNFNAAGSIYNEHSIEAQEAATMTANQNIYNFAGEI
-6006 ADDGTGT
+6006 KAKNQVSLSADDILWNLASITSETSNVQLTAGQAVLNTTSSSDERPEDAPSNAAGFINAAQGSVTISTTKALAEDVLGGVYNNATITALNSVTIKSNDDAYNTGSIAAAAGDSKVTITASKNISNKGSITAHQVAATAGLELQQAYGNITATNTNGTVTLTAGT
-6013 AANLQAKNIIL
+6013 DAMITNGSVIANNGTIKVNAGHDIQQNNGSLGTESGVVNLTAGQNIIL
-6024 DTNYDIV
+6024 NDGYLTASNASLTATNGHIEQNYDN
-6031 HRSCTVQALASNSSE
+6031 A
-6046 ASGKIDLDAD
+6046 
-6056 GSILLLGG
+6056 
-6064 SMSAKNVDMLAV
+6064 
-6076 DHIYEQYNNAD
+6076 NAD
-6087 GASAASSYAL
+6087 AGRYDIKIINDLTLAAGNNGTD
-6097 AVSDT
+6097 AVAT
-6102 LDILTTGGSTV
+6102 A
-6113 DYGIDLGSRFNQLHK
+6113 IDLGSKFNELK
-6128 VEMNSDNGNV
+6128 NV
-6138 VLGNG
+6138 VLRATNGNIFV
-6143 GSANLEVSV
+6143 GSGRSTNGALS
-6152 QTIAGTA
+6152 I
-6159 QTVQGNIL
+6159 TVDNEQIVKGNIL
-6167 IHNYKNNNDTTND
+6167 FHNFANVVGNDIKLNG
-6180 VKIIN
+6180 N
-6185 SLKATKE
+6185 LKATGD
-6192 IVIIND
+6192 INIIND
-6198 NGDIINSGTTLSG
+6198 EQDIIIQSNNAPVVEATNVNLEAKRAIQNQATIKSSQNTILYAHGVGLSNNVNAIDNSGNITAAGEIYHSTDAGDIYNTGSMDGTKGVYMVTNRDNNATTGNIVNHG
-6211 SNITL
+6211 SILTDR
-6216 NAFAGDVF
+6216 NAM
-6224 NFAGITATNGGVD
+6224 I
-6237 IYAANNVYNIG
+6237 
-6248 DAEED
+6248 
-6253 AITATGTVSIVAGS
+6253 
-6267 VTHGTDEGL
+6267 
-6276 VWNTARIHSDANV
+6276 
-6289 VIQATDGVVNL
+6289 
-6300 VNGDSLAKPGD
+6300 DSWG
-6311 VSEATSNQNGAIS
+6311 N
-6324 ANGTVQITTIHKSDS
+6324 
-6339 TATEPLGIYN
+6339 
-6349 SASITAGENAIIN
+6349 
-6362 SRNSLTNTGDI
+6362 LTNTGNI
-6373 IVNGY
+6373 QAGGFV
-6378 IDLDA
+6378 DLDA
-6383 TEEVINGVAP
+6383 SGDVVNGAEDDVIG
-6393 NATGQSNPI
+6393 T
-6402 NQIKAGGDVYLTSW
+6402 IKAGGEVYLTSW
-6416 KGNVNNYDNI
+6416 KGNVTNYDNI

-6436 NGFVY
+6436 NGYVY
-6441 TLDDNNNRDLVN
+6441 TLGNNNNTTLVN
-6453 NIVNTG
+6453 DILNTG
-6459 SILAKDDVTIRT
+6459 RIWAKEDVTIRT
-6471 YNGSINNENVITS
+6471 NNGNIDNQNIIQS
-6484 QTGSV
+6484 QEASV
-6489 TIEALRSEH
+6489 TIEAWKSQHYTGDSENE
-6498 YQPTIGSTAVVGVIR
+6498 IGVIS
-6513 NTGTNDATNNA
+6513 NTGTTTGHGINA
-6524 DIMAAQNITMNA
+6524 DIIAAENITLNA
-6536 AASIINIGDFIV
+6536 SASIINLGDFYA
-6548 NEGNIQVNAND
+6548 NNGNIQVTAGD
-6559 TILNLGN
+6559 TILNTGN
-6566 YSIEDAGNISV
+6566 YEVNEVGDIKV
-6577 ISNNGDVLNIG
+6577 ISNNGNVLNIG

-6597 HMEAHD
+6597 HMEAND

-6682 DKKGSMYYQDDS
+6682 DKKGSMYYQDDN
-6694 GVIHDVIK
+6694 GVEHDVIK

-6711 AMAINGTITMTSA
+6711 AMAINGTINMTSA

-6737 STDDAHVF
+6737 STNDAHVF

-6763 EKGTLYN
+6763 ENGTLYN

-6801 TLTATSGN
+6801 TLTATNGN
-6809 VENISVLE
+6809 VENTSVLE

-6823 TLIAQ
+6823 TLIAK
-6828 NGSVINGRESA
+6828 NGSVINGLESA
-6839 SASGDII
+6839 RASGDII

-6872 MGDVAGSGSIV
+6872 TGDVAGSGSIV

-6888 GSVYNYDD
+6888 GSVYNFDD
-6896 FNTLHD
+6896 FNTLD
-6902 GSTINY
+6902 NGSEINY
-6908 AYGAGKHISVAGRP
+6908 AYEAGKHLSVAGRP

-7040 IDDFGNKTT
+7040 IDDLGHKTELAT
-7049 LNTTGVDAGDRI
+7049 NGVYVGDRI

-7082 LNAPS
+7082 LDAPS
-7087 GKRVYTQ
+7087 GRDVYTQ

-7124 NRGDIVAQNIGS
+7124 NRGDIVAQNTGS

-7165 QKDSANRGFYDYL
+7165 QQDSANRGFYDYL
-7178 GENGYRTDAGLVVK
+7178 GEDGYSTGDSLAVK
-7192 FNANLGNAYNANKRY
+7192 FNANLGNAYNANKHY

-7232 HDITLESGKTLTVGT
+7232 QDITLESGKTLTVGT

-7274 SNTGSIVLD
+7274 STTGSIVLD

-7323 AAAGSQQG
+7323 AAAGSQKG

-7341 DVVLYTE
+7341 DIVLYTE
-7348 SADATISVGKGIK
+7348 SADAKISVVNGIK

-7394 GAAGGS
+7394 GAGGGS

-7424 ADVEI
+7424 AKVEV
-7429 GGKLSIDKLHVA
+7429 GGKLSVDKLHVDSA
-7441 GAGHFTSFDFVTG
+7441 AHFTSFDFVTG
-7454 VYGGGSAPK
+7454 VYGGGTAPK
-7463 HDSSNALYCD
+7463 HDSSNVLYYD

-7479 SGYNMR
+7479 NGYNMR

>member
-1 MDYKREESAT
+1 MSTKRKGSKYTQKHLDYKREDSAT

-26 FAMTPWLGRGAYA
+26 FALMPWLGREAYA
-39 ADPASIDK
+39 E
-47 GTIYRAGSTTN
+47 GTGNIVRYGTKTN
-58 LISSGTA
+58 LIGSNGVA
-65 HIYADK
+65 NIYAAQ

-77 LNAFDRFTVGNNEL
+77 LNAFEHFSLGNNDI
-91 ANLYFKQENSNVD
+91 ANLYFETKPTDRSPVIKVN
-104 LHTLVNTV
+104 TLVNTV
-112 NDRISIYG
+112 QNRISIDG
-120 TVNAIRNNKVGG
+120 TVNAIRNGKIGG

-140 GMVVGAKGAINAG
+140 GMVVGSSGVINAG
-153 SLTVMTSGMGF
+153 SLTMITSGKTF
-164 SSAEAAAQAITD
+164 SDPAQAASAITAN
-176 KNWGGL
+176 KWELNPTA
-182 DSKSSIDIHGKINT
+182 SIDIHGQINT

-206 INVTKT
+206 INVVKT
-212 GTDAPLLKTG
+212 GSTAPILKTG
-222 AMFSTVVS
+222 VKFKSLVNVSS
-230 DNKVTSAS
+230 DNYIDLVDT
-238 VEHGRLTASVDNDGN
+238 GRLNATLDDKGN
-253 IVIADPN
+253 IVIADPSN
-260 DESDVKLKGD
+260 TGAQDETPITGD

-280 SLNAKTAFLVD
+280 NKNAKTKFLGISSVS
-291 NPPTDNTVQ
+291 NTVE
-300 AKVTVGDGAT
+300 AKVEVGEGAT
-310 IDARGNVAITAEAVK
+310 IDARGNVEISAEAKRLQRTKITEFWDMVA
-325 TQSDYFTNFWNISM
+325 FTK
-339 YSDADVTVNGS
+339 ADTTVNGS

-355 ININST
+355 VKISSKASSEYAGGNYANIFDILNDGT
-361 ATTEHTSQNMA
+361 QETGV
-372 NALQLINELTG
+372 LELKSKFTG
-383 MAGVDLNSKLSGF
+383 YFLGKLESSSH
-396 LWGKMEEAG
+396 WGQGGMIA
-405 NVYESVQLGNN
+405 NN
-416 ILNQLYMPFALSNAK
+416 IFNQLYMPFAITDAK
-431 ATTTIGSNATVTANK
+431 ATTTIGASANINANV
-446 LKNGDTDVTY
+446 LKNGDVAPTY
-456 NKDGKAQTV
+456 IKDNIAYTV
-465 GGNMDIGAT
+465 GGNMGVTAT
-474 SSATN
+474 SSAKN
-479 SMKIAIQP
+479 KMKVGIQP
-487 RLKQGTSDLSKY
+487 HIEEGTSDLSEY
-499 FVGGFIYGET
+499 FTGGFIYQDG
-509 TSNATVNVD
+509 TSHASVNVN
-518 GILESAKDMSIYAK
+518 GKLQAEKDMDIAAAAK
-532 ATGKNKNKL
+532 NTNSGSM
-541 SVKSPKF
+541 SVLTPKF
-548 YDDPAGGGGDKYA
+548 YDQGQHAEKYA
-561 PLFTVGVGLAY
+561 SMFMVGVGLSY
-572 QDTNA
+572 QDTEA

-584 SNATSNTRIKAG
+584 TQADKGSEADPLLNAG
-596 GKLKVNS
+596 GKLDVKANS
-603 TTKNTMSSEVSVS
+603 TNEMECEVSVGSDLTAEKETDETAVS
-616 TKDDTALSTVV
+616 TAVNVVDT
-627 NIVGSKGNAYVN
+627 KGTATIN
-639 DYVGVQGKSVNI
+639 DYVAVKGGSVNMEAQHNLDSFSI
-651 QTDNSM
+651 
-657 AELTVSTDN
+657 STCD
-666 EYNGEYTGLDWLL
+666 EYVGEFTSLSWVINNDT
-679 DQDKVKEKADSLK
+679 VKEKADALK
-692 PLLQAIGL
+692 PFLQKIGL
-700 GNQQNQGGGAAGGG
+700 GNQMPDNPGGGGAGGGGGAAGGG
-714 GGGGGANVTSWNQ
+714 ANVSSWND

-737 ANITNNA
+737 ANVTNNA
-744 LTKIYAPASI
+744 KLNIYPMSFTE
-754 KATSGNV
+754 ATDGDLNLHAGV
-761 NIGAA
+761 EIG
-766 VTIDDTYFNTTTL
+766 DTYF
-779 LVNSKKTTN
+779 STTN
-788 YSVSAAVAVENMNN
+788 LLMNSNDKTYVTVAAAVGVEYMDNTAEVNINLNADGSQVSAALS
-802 KAEVEVVAENN
+802 AEL
-813 NKAQIEASGD
+813 KASGD
-823 ASIAA
+823 ITITS
-828 NTDQRYNRVDSM
+828 DVEQRYNRVDSM
-840 IEDLKDAW
+840 CDDLLEAW
-848 ESFKKHYTDW
+848 KSFLKHWDLTDW
-858 SAAGRKDKLNKLEN
+858 SAGTTKDRINKLESC
-872 IIVDIFTLRK
+872 IIDILWLRE
-882 KETTDSYK
+882 KEKTDSYK
-890 DSKNFASKANAA
+890 DSTKFGKKASAA
-902 IDLLTSLTGTGD
+902 IDLIGSLTGTNE
-914 LKDALLTFTDA
+914 LREALLAFLEPG
-925 SNYVNMYTSAAFKN
+925 NYVNMNVSA
-939 DGEKAKNDVTAIL
+939 GAKNNDPEKQKDVTAVL
-952 TGAVSVQNLHNTA
+952 TGSVGVQNLHNTA
-965 NVKIGA
+965 NINIGA
-971 NTVIK
+971 NTKLHATEDGAVNIAANVVETNVMAIGK
-976 AGDYDKVS
+976 
-984 LSAEVVESNVLGS
+984 LSAFPYIIIDPTPMENAQNGV
-997 GKWAFLPDVQTT
+997 
-1009 ADAKTGLGGTV
+1009 GGTV
-1020 GIQNAYNNSKVQI
+1020 GVQNAYNNSKVKI
-1033 MNGVSISAGSIDIAT
+1033 MNGVTIDAGSIDIAT
-1048 KNDVVNIG
+1048 KNDVLNIG
-1056 LVLGGSAT
+1056 IGIAGSQT
-1064 SKLGITGMVSYM
+1064 SKLGVTGMVSYM

-1082 ETLVDDDVN
+1082 ETLVDDDAS
-1091 FNARKKVKRQKKEGS
+1091 FTARKKVERVAKKKDDGS
-1106 ETEYEDAVISDGAV
+1106 TEYKDEVTSTGAV
-1120 NISSTNDTDI
+1120 NISSTNATNI
-1130 VSVVGDLSST
+1130 INLVGDWNSAEVSSVG
-1140 TASALGVSTGVI
+1140 ASVGVI
-1152 NYDIHS
+1152 SYDIHGIAE
-1158 LAKVENQELNA
+1158 LTNQELKA
-1169 DGSSAETNVTAG
+1169 DGTSAETSATANL
-1181 QKGIIYANSVN
+1181 KGNIKANSVN
-1192 VNALTDGVINNFT
+1192 VNALTDGTINTFT
-1205 IAGTKSKGTTNN
+1205 VAGVKNSSEN
-1217 ANQAGGGVNAA
+1217 ANQQAGGANA
-1228 AAGGQGVGGVQ
+1228 AAGGGAGAVAGGVQ
-1239 NANINA
+1239 NAQVNGGNAGGQEATIKINA
-1245 NGGGNQQDPTVK
+1245 V
-1257 VAAAGSVSWNYVVDE
+1257 GSVSWNYVVDE
-1272 TRATVDNVI
+1272 TKATLDN
-1281 INLTNPSFEGDVVD
+1281 
-1295 RNVTTSVNITSED
+1295 VNITLTPAEIGAGVVDEKLIKDKTAFVKVEAED
-1308 KSYIGAYSGSM
+1308 ASYIGAYSGAM
-1319 ALAKLGSSN
+1319 ALNKLGNGDNS
-1328 TNKFQG
+1328 KFQG
-1334 SLVGAIAVND
+1334 TLAGAVGVND
-1344 LNKDTYATL
+1344 LKKTTTATL
-1353 SNSSVI
+1353 KNTAITRFTSDVGVDVLNYAHNS
-1359 NADNVYNL
+1359 
-1367 AQNTGAQVAAG
+1367 GAQVATG
-1378 LSLGVE
+1378 LSLGLE
-1384 TGKRANDTVDVNL
+1384 TGKRSGGIAINL
-1397 AASVSANY
+1397 AASGSANY
-1405 IDSDVHANMLQN
+1405 IDSTVHTDMQKNAIVGGN
-1417 DLQGKA
+1417 
-1423 NDSMTVNNVAYDKDV
+1423 TVVNNVAYDQDV
-1438 QVAGGITLQYV
+1438 QVAGGVTTQV
-1449 QSTAAAGA
+1449 TKSTASAGA
-1457 AITINKVNNDISA
+1457 AVTVNDVKNDIKA
-1470 HMNGNSIG
+1470 AMKDNQIG
-1478 SAQYFAHKVENL
+1478 SNNGENVLRAVEVHNI
-1490 ALSNLTQVGTAISGG
+1490 AASKLTQVGTAISVGVA
-1505 LMTGSGYVMADV
+1505 TGKSYADLNV
-1517 AVSNN
+1517 AVAKNSVVNT
-1522 YVTNNVKATLDG
+1522 VDATIDG
-1534 DNSSTQSEEKIYAV
+1534 GSIYAIKL
-1548 SVAVEA
+1548 SSEA
-1554 RDGKLKDDTSGNSYL
+1554 KDGKLSVDTAENKYLTELNQTNSFAVTVDAQGNFVKDGKVLSRDITLKDDGYFYKGNEKLTPSVEI
-1569 KSLNTVTNPMDAQ
+1569 KND
-1582 NTITVD
+1582 
-1588 TEGNYYQ
+1588 GYYQ
-1595 NGQMLQYAFAVG
+1595 NGVKLKANITKDAAGKY
-1607 EGDNKQYVIFHI
+1607 Y
-1619 NADGDYE
+1619 
-1626 DINHNVLIRNS
+1626 DINGKPITLSEKDGLYHDVNGNIVDVDDIRYYNSQNQEVDVANVVYRDPRGN
-1637 EGDCY
+1637 
-1642 YVDGPKVDITDVKYY
+1642 VVDIYDIQYTL
-1657 NNGQEVNVAAPVV
+1657 NGNAVNPN
-1670 TQEKEIFDLDGSDI
+1670 DLKTTNKKFYDFTGNDALNQ
-1684 MKYAN
+1684 AN
-1689 GSNGFDIDVEEN
+1689 GSQGAEGFYSDITIGEDAKN
-1701 GDGLATDNTYKSK
+1701 ATYTKSK
-1714 TVSISNEGNVIVG
+1714 IELSNQGNTIVG
-1727 AAIGLVGKTSGESGS
+1727 VAFGLGVVTGEGGKVSG
-1742 ATAAAAVNINKVDND
+1742 AAAAAANVNTITNN
-1757 FTAELKNANIIS
+1757 FTASVKNATIGTAPS
-1769 SNTTTEPGVLVQAKS
+1769 SYEASGALKEAAMRVEAASDTR
-1784 KTNMVAVAAGVAVA
+1784 MVSVAAGAAVDA
-1798 TSGDDKFNIT
+1798 QGKGASFALAGSGAAQNIT
-1808 ASGSGVKNEID
+1808 NTTSASVE
-1819 NDTTALVQNSTVA
+1819 NSTVSTDNLA
-1832 TNQLKV
+1832 VKGTTESSLVSV
-1838 AADTAAKLIGVS
+1838 A
-1850 GQVSAE
+1850 GQVSVSTSD
-1856 IGQKGIAAGMTW
+1856 KGVAAGLTW
-1868 AENKLDNTT
+1868 AENTMNNTT
-1877 GAYVRGLELNGY
+1877 GAYAKGITLNGIS
-1889 NNGNTSLIVD
+1889 NAATNLTVAAENKSKV
-1899 SQNNSRTWAV
+1899 WAV
-1909 AVGAGVATGYG
+1909 AVGASVSLGNG
-1920 AAEGAVAKTTGK
+1920 AAEGAYASNNGK
-1932 NNTEAVVEKYEEKDD
+1932 NNTEAIVDKY
-1947 QGQTSSSRVNV
+1947 GT
-1958 IRNVNSITV
+1958 RNSAINKAKNISVT
-1967 NAKDTTIEKTVA
+1967 AKDTTVEKGIA
-1979 GSIGV
+1979 GSIAV
-1984 AAGSNAMASLGGS
+1984 AAGNNAMASLGGA
-1997 VAYTDIGKSST
+1997 VVYNNIGDGTADNKKQT
-2008 DRQKVKAEL
+2008 VKAQL
-2017 NDATITTVAAAPV
+2017 NNATITTDSGATIQTKATNDADF
-2030 KVEAHNTAKTLNLA
+2030 LGLA
-2044 LGGAVRAN
+2044 LGGAVRAATSDQN
-2052 TDSKPGISLEGS
+2052 PVGVSAEGS
-2064 VSKVTVYSDTVA
+2064 VAVTTDYMNTIAGMEYVNLDQGSGAQNSKVEVEANSTSD
-2076 NIHNTNISA
+2076 
-2085 VNASGSKSKVSLLAD
+2085 
-2100 SDTEITSSADAMSVS
+2100 ITSSADALAVS
-2115 VSDSVSL
+2115 VGDGIKIS
-2122 AGGAAVSVIKSD
+2122 GNAAVSKVRSD
-2134 ADTTADVNGGNW
+2134 ADTTTEIKNST
-2146 NVDEAIIKA
+2146 IKA
-2155 KSVNKITDV
+2155 QDVIAKANSTNEILDV
-2164 AIGLGVGLSNNVAGT
+2164 AIGLSAAVGGGSASVALAGNVAT
-2179 LTGNIAS
+2179 NRID
-2186 NKITNDTS
+2186 NDTT
-2194 SFVTDATIVAQ
+2194 VTFENDDIYATGTVAAL
-2205 SNLGVLV
+2205 S
-2212 DSEETLKNYG
+2212 DSYERLRNYG
-2222 GALSVSAS
+2222 GAISVGVS
-2230 SEGAAIALGTTVVTN
+2230 SETGVALGATVVTN
-2245 SIIGD
+2245 TIEGD
-2250 SKAVVTNS
+2250 TEAIVKNS
-2258 NLTAYGRNGATN
+2258 NITALGGGNGVKIDEHNVVADTEKVGETTDPIQQKGTNKVENVAAASATARK
-2270 GIELDNYTIGEE
+2270 GL
-2282 GTVTTSKEKKSGVV
+2282 V
-2296 VNADAKHILR
+2296 VNADAQHLLR
-2306 DISITGAVG
+2306 
-2315 VSGTF
+2315 
-2320 GGALDITVVM
+2320 
-2330 NNLDGDTKAEV
+2330 
-2341 IDSNINKGITS
+2341 
-2352 ELGDVSVRAHDKI
+2352 DVSVTGGVAVGGDVGVALDGTAVFNKITGKTYAHVNSTNVNVNKDVADLIWADVFVNAYDKADI
-2365 DVSSHVGTLSVGAAA
+2365 SSHIGALSIGVGLE
-2380 TGGAGLAGSGDSNIL
+2380 GAGIGASGAGDSNII
-2395 NRDTYAR
+2395 NREVAAQILGATTTR
-2402 IVGKVNS
+2402 N
-2409 GVRSTLNANNVGVYA
+2409 TLNAHDAEVNALAETQVYISESGVGVGA
-2424 LGETKV
+2424 SAMG
-2430 HVSETGVAA
+2430 
-2439 AAGAEGAGA
+2439 AAGVTATGSHNEFINHTNA
-2448 INASVSLDKFT
+2448 I
-2459 GNTLALV
+2459 V
-2466 SNVEGQVHKLS
+2466 SNVNGTVHELVV
-2477 IDAER
+2477 DAER
-2482 AGNVRT
+2482 VAKART
-2488 YNNAIT
+2488 FNNAI
-2494 VSGAFISGSVGVA
+2494 ALSGSYVSVSAGVGVTNVYDAA
-2507 VTDVEDYSHTNAELS
+2507 VTNAELS
-2522 NAIIKSD
+2522 NAMLNTDGSSD
-2529 GNSLSVV
+2529 GKV

-2542 NTHLETELSSDSLA
+2542 SSDMETELSADAAA
-2556 ISIGFGVGVGVE
+2556 ISIGGTIGVAILNANSEVQT
-2568 NVNMDA
+2568 NVKVQNA
-2574 QVGANVYSA
+2574 VLGSETNRFNSFNA
-2583 IIGEADKKF
+2583 KT
-2592 GIIDVKAN
+2592 N
-2600 NKLYNKFQNIDVA
+2600 NKLYNKFQNINLGFGSVA
-2613 AASVLG
+2613 SI
-2619 VGVGKGVLNMNGQT
+2619 GVGKGAVT
-2633 TATMNSSSAFAKDIN
+2633 INSKSAADIVNVAAYANN
-2648 IWAHETRKTED
+2648 ITVSANETRTTKEQLQA
-2659 KMVGVGVGIIAV
+2659 GNVGIAVV
-2671 GVNLLYTNVGGNLQT
+2671 GVNLLYTTVGDSLQDK
-2686 SYDYD
+2686 YYYD
-2691 RGDGSTASYET
+2691 RDGDGSNDSYG
-2702 SDIQEYV
+2702 SSRDIQAFV
-2709 NDAIKNINDSVDT
+2709 NDALAKINRTATKLKRSEHTSDAGVSGSNQNNIVGDKTKGGTSASVT
-2722 LNANTHTSGTVAST
+2722 GGVLNAAQNLTVEA
-2736 GLSSINKGSAA
+2736 KG
-2747 GKVETVIDSSALTAS
+2747 
-2762 GTVDVKAQ
+2762 
-2770 ATTNIDSFVK
+2770 TTNIDAFSKAGAV
-2780 QGQVAGIA
+2780 GGVAV
-2788 AAVVA
+2788 AVTA
-2793 SHVDVKDTLNVNI
+2793 SHINVKDNI
-2806 KESAVQADVI
+2806 KVSLNNAALLGNTINVTT
-2816 RVNSKTDGTI
+2816 KTDGLI
-2826 ENYVGQGG
+2826 QNYVGQGG
-2834 FTVGAYADTTA
+2834 FTIGGYADTTA
-2845 YVKHHGDNT
+2845 YVKHYGDN
-2854 IAIDNTTLQA
+2854 IIDIDNTTMQA
-2864 LGAVVDKVAPLNILA
+2864 LGAATASAAPLSINAL
-2879 SNNTKIDNSGVG
+2879 NYNQIDNSGLA

-2896 LTAGRLVLKGEDKT
+2896 LVAGRLVLGGEDASK
-2910 NVAINLGKNEDI
+2910 VKINLGQQSTGEQKNTITAAETKI
-2922 SGSNLLQGNG
+2922 TAQ
-2932 IYVEAKN
+2932 N
-2939 APEVKDEI
+2939 APNVKDAI
-2947 KASVSVGGFEF
+2947 TGVAVGGFEF
-2958 HGSIVESHATGT
+2958 HGAIVESKATGEAT
-2970 ASLNVTN
+2970 LNVN
-2977 KNSFDS
+2977 EKNVFD
-2983 GDVSLLAQTGGA
+2983 GQKVEIEAITGA
-2995 QGYTTEALNHAVSV
+2995 REDDKNTVEATNHAVSV

-3034 AFSNGLTFGNL
+3034 TFSNGLTFGNL

-3180 TFSDI
+3180 TFSNI
-3185 TANTTLNLDVANISS
+3185 TANTTLNLDGANITS

-3206 EAENTVTMNRGEGFE
+3206 EAENTITMNRGEGFE

-3240 NTIKSNAHINLSNTD
+3240 NTIKSNAHINLNNTD

-3260 DIKLLSHTMENM
+3260 DIKLLSHTLENM

-3281 SAVGGSETRVTNNIT
+3281 SAIGGSETRVTNDIT

-3305 SKIKAAGVGKNI
+3305 SEIKAAGVGKNI
-3317 TISAADDIKLFT
+3317 TVSAADDIKLFT

-3365 LYGMQDINLYAG
+3365 LYSLQDINLYAG

-3583 AEAHRIKD
+3583 AEAQRIKD

-3675 VYNGSALAPEGSD
+3675 VYNGSALTPEGSD

-3728 TITGNNSLQQ
+3728 TITGKNSLQQ
-3738 ITYNGTIPN
+3738 ITYNGTITN
-3747 PIKVDEPF
+3747 PLDTTKSITFENYV
-3755 IFTDYKVKPLANV
+3755 VKPLANV

-3783 TSLNNDILIQG
+3783 TSLKNDILIQG

-3799 NVTVSGAN
+3799 NVAVSGAN
-3807 VTLTATV
+3807 VTLTANA

-3901 TVQAAITNI
+3901 SVQAAITNI

-3937 PVWNEAKGC
+3937 PVWNETKGC

-4212 ADNPIDVQFIGSSAV
+4212 ADNPIDVQFIGSSAA
-4227 NAHVNVDTVANVELT
+4227 NAHVNVDTVSNVELT

-4257 SHGLKGSINIHSQN
+4257 SHELKGSINIHSQN

-4291 KDMQNISVTAGDT
+4291 KDMQNISVTAGDN
-4304 VNLSAVNAMSNQ
+4304 VNLSAFNIMQNATDIA
-4316 SLLGQNTIDVTVN
+4316 QNTITIGVKS
-4329 AAYLAK
+4329 AYGAQ
-4335 GNVILGNMG
+4335 GNVTLGYMG
-4344 SALPIKDGDG
+4344 SVIKNGENYTFP
-4354 KVIGYNP
+4354 VN
-4361 LTGSTGITGI
+4361 STGITG
-4371 VNLNVTGSEGNI
+4371 VVDVTAEGDI
-4383 SQKDGNVCIVSD
+4383 SQKSEVNGHKYSIVSD

-4497 ARWKNLGIIAGD
+4497 ARWENLGIIAGD

-4649 DPYALLYAIQD
+4649 DAYALLYAIQD

-4665 DSSALSTSDKAPNI
+4665 DSSTLSTSDKAPNI

-4684 TINVSDSVGMNSGE
+4684 TINVADSVGINSGVE
-4698 TKRINVDTLLD
+4698 KRIDVTTLLE
-4709 KDGVNYAHLDD
+4709 KDSNNNYTHLDD

-4726 LDASTKISWETGD
+4726 LDASTKVSWENGVGEDTHK
-4739 DGYRYAVY
+4739 YAVY

-4767 TTVVNGKLTVQSE
+4767 TTVVNGKLSIQST
-4780 ASNPSTG
+4780 ASNSQEG
-4787 TSSLNGDIFLQGR
+4787 TSLNGDIFLQGR

-4842 ANTGSPAITG
+4842 ANTDLPAITG

-4874 LGADK
+4874 LGTDK
-4879 VIDGLSAIATDGIYV
+4879 VIDGLSAIATGGIYV
-4894 DQKGTSDLI
+4894 DQKGENSLI

-4913 YLGSDQNIIMGVVNG
+4913 YIGSDKSISMGVVNG

-4944 LEARGGSI
+4944 LEARDGSI
-4952 GEAAYEDDGTTIKR
+4952 GEAAYEDDDATIKR
-4966 DENNGVRILN
+4966 DTNNGVRILN

-4994 RASDSVYVTGV
+4994 RASDSIYVTGV
-5005 ASDNGQSAATQ
+5005 ASANGQSAATQ
-5016 GPAGWLNLTVV
+5016 GPAGWLNLTVDGK
-5027 STNVDAQSQTVPL
+5027 NAAGDAVTL

-5049 QLNLENS
+5049 QLNLENAVNTS
-5056 VSASNT
+5056 ET
-5062 ASVYVTG
+5062 ASIYLTDDFTMNDVARSITSADVFVGSAKALTVDGQDITGTDKVT
-5069 DLKPDSDNS
+5069 LQAVKSLILDSG
-5078 INISAPDTFIGGAQN
+5078 NISSSGK
-5093 VTLDG
+5093 VLLDSNE
-5098 VQNIVGTNKLAIRAG
+5098 NILL
-5113 QDLTMA
+5113 Q
-5119 SGSLTSKDLSLN
+5119 
-5131 AGRNV
+5131 
-5136 NLNGGSLSS
+5136 GGSL
-5145 DASISIY
+5145 
-5152 AGNNLTQAGT
+5152 
-5162 VITAQK
+5162 
-5168 AAEATLAASA
+5168 
-5178 HLTAGNKMYLNKG
+5178 
-5191 SLTAD
+5191 
-5196 NAELIAQ
+5196 
-5203 AEQPDNTPN
+5203 NT
-5212 IVETYIDGTDD
+5212 
-5223 NYQMVVTNLTI
+5223 
-5234 DANGANLDSKN
+5234 ANLDMIAVGYVDETYDNSVDTANGYTLSVSDTLQVLTSGENDADGKEYGIDLGSKFN
-5245 NQLQNVI
+5245 KLHKVVLSTENGNVI
-5252 VAQTSSGEIVVGN
+5252 VGN
-5265 GNITNADLNVSL
+5265 GNNGDITLDVIIDKARD
-5277 GGVVEASTN
+5277 A
-5286 KLNGSLTVHNYDN
+5286 LNGNIDIHNYN
-5299 NNIGVV
+5299 NLAEGEQGNAITVSGLLKANGVV
-5305 NKIAVD
+5305 NI
-5311 KVLGATG
+5311 
-5318 NINLINDETDIDIT
+5318 INDESDIKVLESAGAEINGREVKLQAAGSIENENNIISGSSVNMQAHKCIVNSGNITAATDITMLSETDSILNL
-5332 SGAAITA
+5332 GDVNAQGKVNATA
-5339 NNVLLQAENHNVNL
+5339 RGGSIINL
-5353 SDGTITATADEQGTG
+5353 SGEIKAVGDVRLNAGDTLWNLAGVTSTG
-5368 GNVSLKA
+5368 GNVILEA
-5375 NNVVMAKPVGAE
+5375 NNRV
-5387 SSVAGP
+5387 SN
-5393 VVTAVNANITAG
+5393 T
-5405 DSINL
+5405 
-5410 ADGSLIANKATLQ
+5410 
-5423 ASTGAITEA
+5423 TEY
-5432 NTGFVVDVADVTAT
+5432 GTAT
-5446 ANGVI
+5446 GKGVI
-5451 TLNSTANQLEKVKV
+5451 TA
-5465 ANTAGNVAIGSGN
+5465 AG
-5478 NQNTNAL
+5478 
-5485 AVSTNS
+5485 
-5491 NGQVNGNLTIINYA
+5491 
-5505 DGSENKNTIAFG
+5505 
-5517 DNLKATGNITITN
+5517 
-5530 QEAAISVNDKA
+5530 
-5541 SIVGDSVTIT
+5541 
-5551 AAVTNETSET
+5551 
-5561 RYDVNINGG
+5561 
-5570 SIKANNA
+5570 
-5577 IDIKGKD
+5577 
-5584 IATTG
+5584 
-5589 TINGQSITMDA
+5589 
-5600 SNNAI
+5600 
-5605 VSDGTISG
+5605 
-5613 AVVTIGADTKATM
+5613 
-5626 SGGII
+5626 
-5631 TATKA
+5631 
-5636 DGTGKLIVNYNRN
+5636 
-5649 SAFEQNGSI
+5649 
-5658 IIADTADINATNATM
+5658 
-5673 SGGSISADNLDLD
+5673 
-5686 AQNVSI
+5686 
-5692 SGGNILGGVVDID
+5692 
-5705 ATSAT
+5705 
-5710 TGSTV
+5710 
-5715 DGNITIN
+5715 
-5722 GGSMAGNVI
+5722 
-5731 DINASRDVTISDGNI
+5731 DVTISTNDDASTAANLGVYNDADIEAGGAVTIHSNKDLENIGKIVAAGTATGMTSGNVTMTAKNDIKQSDGDI
-5746 HVEAV
+5746 I
-5751 SNQDNTGKTAIAAG
+5751 GKTITVTADHDVQQSNGKLWAKGTGTDDAILITAG
-5765 NDMLIGGGKLT
+5765 ND
-5776 GKEITFQANNITM
+5776 
-5789 NGGRVGDFDSAAS
+5789 
-5802 NAMITLHATN
+5802 ITLKDGSMVAKTASLTATAGSMTQITAEDMTGHAVEAESLTVKA
-5812 NLLINNGTLLNTNS
+5812 G
-5826 GDAIQLQGAA
+5826 QGVSLGSKENKLEQVYLDVA
-5836 VTVNGGE
+5836 GGQE
-5843 VGTKTVNVN
+5843 VG
-5852 ATNDIALNGG
+5852 G
-5862 LVHADE
+5862 
-5868 VGLTSTQG
+5868 
-5876 TIKQQYDNTAAQNGG
+5876 
-5891 LVYAGDL
+5891 
-5898 YIIANKNIG
+5898 
-5907 DALTVDLG
+5907 
-5915 SRYNHLKNVFID
+5915 
-5927 YGTKG
+5927 
-5932 NILIGSGN
+5932 ILIGNGN
-5940 IITGDLN
+5940 TGD
-5947 VSVLSSSATEGQV
+5947 TELHIAIKADAELADNITIHNYNNLAAGEHGNDIV
-5960 PTLGQLDGSLTV
+5960 VDGTLQTS
-5972 HNFRS
+5972 
-5977 GAANKLV
+5977 
-5984 VSDNLQATGN
+5984 GN

-6001 ANIEI
+6001 SDIEVRGSNKVIGKNVNFNAAGSIYNEHSIEAQEAATMTANQNIYNFAGEI
-6006 ADDGTGT
+6006 KAKNQVSLSADDILWNLASITSETSNVQLTAGQAVLNTTSSSDEKPEDAPPNAAGFINAAQGSVTISTTKALAEDVLGGVYNNATITALNSVTINSNDDAYNTGSITVANNGLVTIKATSNVYINDGNVSANNGTIKVNAGHDIQQNNGSLGT
-6013 AANLQAKNIIL
+6013 ESGVVNLTAGQNIIL
-6024 DTNYDIV
+6024 NDGYLTASNASLTATNGHIEQNYDN
-6031 HRSCTVQALASNSSE
+6031 A
-6046 ASGKIDLDAD
+6046 
-6056 GSILLLGG
+6056 
-6064 SMSAKNVDMLAV
+6064 
-6076 DHIYEQYNNAD
+6076 NAD
-6087 GASAASSYAL
+6087 AGRYDIKIINDLTLAAGNNGTD
-6097 AVSDT
+6097 AVAT
-6102 LDILTTGGSTV
+6102 A
-6113 DYGIDLGSRFNQLHK
+6113 IDLGSKFNELK
-6128 VEMNSDNGNV
+6128 NV
-6138 VLGNG
+6138 VLRATNGNIFV
-6143 GSANLEVSV
+6143 GSGRSTNGALS
-6152 QTIAGTA
+6152 I
-6159 QTVQGNIL
+6159 TVDNEQIVKGNIL
-6167 IHNYKNNNDTTND
+6167 FHNFSNFSNGVGNDIKLNG
-6180 VKIIN
+6180 N
-6185 SLKATKE
+6185 LKAMGD
-6192 IVIIND
+6192 INIIND
-6198 NGDIINSGTTLSG
+6198 EQDIIIQSNNAPVVEATNVNLEAKRAIQNQATIKSSQNTVLYAHGVGLSNNVNAIDNSGNITAAGEIYHSTDAGDIYNTGSMDGAKGVYMVTNKNNDATTG
-6211 SNITL
+6211 NIVNRGNILTDR
-6216 NAFAGDVF
+6216 NA
-6224 NFAGITATNGGVD
+6224 
-6237 IYAANNVYNIG
+6237 
-6248 DAEED
+6248 
-6253 AITATGTVSIVAGS
+6253 
-6267 VTHGTDEGL
+6267 
-6276 VWNTARIHSDANV
+6276 
-6289 VIQATDGVVNL
+6289 VI
-6300 VNGDSLAKPGD
+6300 DSWG
-6311 VSEATSNQNGAIS
+6311 N
-6324 ANGTVQITTIHKSDS
+6324 
-6339 TATEPLGIYN
+6339 
-6349 SASITAGENAIIN
+6349 
-6362 SRNSLTNTGDI
+6362 LTNTGNI
-6373 IVNGY
+6373 QAGGFV
-6378 IDLDA
+6378 DLDA
-6383 TEEVINGVAP
+6383 SGDVVNGV
-6393 NATGQSNPI
+6393 TTDVIGT
-6402 NQIKAGGDVYLTSW
+6402 IKAGGDVYLTSW
-6416 KGNVNNYDNI
+6416 KGNVTNYDNI

-6436 NGFVY
+6436 NGYVY
-6441 TLDDNNNRDLVN
+6441 TLDNNNNTTLVN
-6453 NIVNTG
+6453 DILNTG
-6459 SILAKDDVTIRT
+6459 RIWAKEDVTIRT
-6471 YNGSINNENVITS
+6471 YNGNIDNQNIIQS
-6484 QTGSV
+6484 QEASV
-6489 TIEALRSEH
+6489 TIEAWKSQHYTGDSENE
-6498 YQPTIGSTAVVGVIR
+6498 IGVIS
-6513 NTGTNDATNNA
+6513 NTGTTTGHGINA
-6524 DIMAAQNITMNA
+6524 DIIAAENITLNA
-6536 AASIINIGDFIV
+6536 SASIINLGDFYA
-6548 NEGNIQVNAND
+6548 NNGNIQVTAGD
-6559 TILNLGN
+6559 TILNTGN
-6566 YSIEDAGNISV
+6566 YEVNEVGDIKV
-6577 ISNNGDVLNIG
+6577 ISNNGNVLNIG

-6603 DLINLGVMETE
+6603 DLVNMGVMETE
-6614 AGNINLSSLNGSL
+6614 KGNISLTSLNGSL
-6627 HNEAGADLLTGDGNI
+6627 YNETGADLLTGDGNI
-6642 TLAAKSAT
+6642 TLAAKSAM
-6650 AELYYSVIDAN
+6650 AGYYYTVYNEATRDFEEKL
-6661 NNIVDTFV
+6661 VDTTANPIKTYTVEDDREKVGGQYIELLDSNGNSFK
-6669 DPQDSRLHSYSDG
+6669 QDVVR
-6682 DKKGSMYYQDDS
+6682 
-6694 GVIHDVIK
+6694 

-6872 MGDVAGSGSIV
+6872 TGDVAGSGSIV
-6883 LKSEQ
+6883 LKSER

-6908 AYGAGKHISVAGRP
+6908 AYEAGKHISVAGRP

-6946 DKDYLVALGDVT
+6946 NKDYLVALGDVT

-7040 IDDFGNKTT
+7040 IDDLGHKTELAT
-7049 LNTTGVDAGDRI
+7049 NGVYVGDRI

-7082 LNAPS
+7082 LDAPS
-7087 GKRVYTQ
+7087 GRDVYTQ

-7124 NRGDIVAQNIGS
+7124 NRGDIVAQNTGS

-7165 QKDSANRGFYDYL
+7165 QQDSANRGFYDYL
-7178 GENGYRTDAGLVVK
+7178 GEDGYSTGDSLAVK
-7192 FNANLGNAYNANKRY
+7192 FNANLGNAYNANKHY

-7232 HDITLESGKTLTVGT
+7232 QDITLESGKTLTVGT

-7274 SNTGSIVLD
+7274 STTGSIVLD

-7323 AAAGSQQG
+7323 AAAGSQKG

-7341 DVVLYTE
+7341 DIVLYTE
-7348 SADATISVGKGIK
+7348 SADAKISVVNGIK

-7394 GAAGGS
+7394 GAGGGS

-7424 ADVEI
+7424 AKVEV
-7429 GGKLSIDKLHVA
+7429 GGKLSVDKLHVDSA
-7441 GAGHFTSFDFVTG
+7441 AHFTSFDFVTG
-7454 VYGGGSAPK
+7454 VYGGGTAPK
-7463 HDSSNALYCD
+7463 HDSSNALYYD

-7479 SGYNMR
+7479 NGYNMR

-7512 ERLALVAATPGTF
+7512 ERLAQVAATPGTF

-7568 STKLVDFI
+7568 STKLVDFT

-7609 HTANENKVVLQKDNS
+7609 HTVNENKVVLQKDNS

>member
-1 MDYKREESAT
+1 MSTKRKGLRYTQKHLDYKREDSAT

-39 ADPASIDK
+39 E
-47 GTIYRAGSTTN
+47 GTGNIVR
-58 LISSGTA
+58 SGTGQA
-65 HIYADK
+65 NMIVDNVANIHAAQ

-77 LNAFDRFTVGNNEL
+77 LNAFEHFTLGNNDI
-91 ANLYFKQENSNVD
+91 ANLYFETKPTDESPVIKVN
-104 LHTLVNTV
+104 TLVNTV
-112 NDRISIYG
+112 QNRISIDG
-120 TVNAIRNNKVGG
+120 TVNAIRNGKIGG

-140 GMVVGAKGAINAG
+140 GMVVGSSGVINAG
-153 SLTVMTSGMGF
+153 SLTVMTSGLTF
-164 SSAEAAAQAITD
+164 ANAQFAAQAVSD
-176 KNWGGL
+176 KVFGDL
-182 DSKSSIDIHGKINT
+182 DSKASIDIHGKINA

-206 INVTKT
+206 INVTKAS
-212 GTDAPLLKTG
+212 GSNIAPALKTG
-222 AMFSTVVS
+222 VVFKETVNTKDINQQAGNVVS
-230 DNKVTSAS
+230 GSRLSAS
-238 VEHGRLTASVDNDGN
+238 LDDEGN
-253 IVIADPN
+253 IVIFDPSN
-260 DESDVKLKGD
+260 PTGARGEAAVKGD

-280 SLNAKTAFLVD
+280 SRNTNTSFLGVTSFKNTVESKVEVGNGASIDALGNVDISATASITAKTKILHFVD
-291 NPPTDNTVQ
+291 LSGY
-300 AKVTVGDGAT
+300 AKASVNIDGAVT
-310 IDARGNVAITAEAVK
+310 GNKV
-325 TQSDYFTNFWNISM
+325 NISSSAKAN
-339 YSDADVTVNGS
+339 YSGGNFANLLDIINDGTEQGS
-350 VTGAD
+350 
-355 ININST
+355 
-361 ATTEHTSQNMA
+361 TTIKSNLTN
-372 NALQLINELTG
+372 LI
-383 MAGVDLNSKLSGF
+383 
-396 LWGKMEEAG
+396 WGKLEKAG
-405 NVYESVQLGNN
+405 KVSGTANLVNN
-416 ILNQLYMPFALSNAK
+416 IVNQLYMPFNLCDAE
-431 ATTTIGSNATVTANK
+431 ATTTIGSNANIQAKTLSAN
-446 LKNGDTDVTY
+446 
-456 NKDGKAQTV
+456 NKTV
-465 GGNMDIGAT
+465 GGDVNISAA
-474 SSATN
+474 SAATN
-479 SMKIAIQP
+479 KMKVGLAPKVNKGDQDFS
-487 RLKQGTSDLSKY
+487 RY
-499 FVGGFIYGET
+499 FTGGFIYEDS
-509 TSNATVNVD
+509 TSKATVNVD
-518 GILESAKDMSIYAK
+518 GIVHAD
-532 ATGKNKNKL
+532 NNL
-541 SVKSPKF
+541 SVKAKAENENSSSLAVKAPKVYKVPNPGPNDPYDSPMV
-548 YDDPAGGGGDKYA
+548 A
-561 PLFTVGVGLAY
+561 VGVGIAY
-572 QDTNA
+572 QDTTAEVNIGKNNA
-577 TVNLGSA
+577 AADLSA
-584 SNATSNTRIKAG
+584 
-596 GKLKVNS
+596 GKKLS
-603 TTKNTMSSEVSVS
+603 IEAASDNTMSSDVSVELKSDTAFNVAVNVVGSEGTATVNNYGHLSGKTVNIASEHTLSEFSVS
-616 TKDDTALSTVV
+616 TSND
-627 NIVGSKGNAYVN
+627 IV
-639 DYVGVQGKSVNI
+639 
-651 QTDNSM
+651 
-657 AELTVSTDN
+657 
-666 EYNGEYTGLDWLL
+666 GEYTGLDWLL
-679 DQDKVKEKADSLK
+679 DSKFVRSQADNISDFVKSFSNGSQ
-692 PLLQAIGL
+692 QAA
-700 GNQQNQGGGAAGGG
+700 GNNVQAPAQGGGQASAP
-714 GGGGGANVTSWNQ
+714 AWND
-727 YFDIGASVAV
+727 YFDIGASVTVASSENNAKINLKPTSSITASGDVAV
-737 ANITNNA
+737 NANIDIADSNIVTGNVFVN
-744 LTKIYAPASI
+744 TE
-754 KATSGNV
+754 KATT
-761 NIGAA
+761 A
-766 VTIDDTYFNTTTL
+766 V
-779 LVNSKKTTN
+779 
-788 YSVSAAVAVENMNN
+788 VSAAVAVENMHNTSEVN
-802 KAEVEVVAENN
+802 LESDNTGHTSINAGGAVEVTATAE
-813 NKAQIEASGD
+813 
-823 ASIAA
+823 
-828 NTDQRYNRVDSM
+828 QRYNRAKQLVQ
-840 IEDLKDAW
+840 DLKDAVKA
-848 ESFKKHYTDW
+848 FKEYWTKEWGTQ
-858 SAAGRKDKLNKLEN
+858 KDLNKKLGNLQN
-872 IIVDIFTLRK
+872 IIVDMDTLLEK
-882 KETTDSYK
+882 DDAANFKESDK
-890 DSKNFASKANAA
+890 FVGKAKAGLD
-902 IDLLTSLTGTGD
+902 IITSLTGTEGI
-914 LKDALLTFTDA
+914 KKALEAFFDV
-925 SNYVNMYTSAAFKN
+925 SNYVNMHVSTGVSN
-939 DGEKAKNDVTAIL
+939 DAEKVDQDITAVI
-952 TGAVSVQNLHNTA
+952 TGSVGVQNLHNTA
-965 NVKIGA
+965 NVNIGA
-971 NTVIK
+971 GSLIK
-976 AGDYDKVS
+976 AGESDLVTINAD
-984 LSAEVVESNVLGS
+984 VVESNVLLV
-997 GKWAFLPDVQTT
+997 GKMALLPDVESI
-1009 ADAKTGLGGTV
+1009 ADAKAGVGGSV
-1020 GIQNAYNNSKVQI
+1020 GVQNSYSNSKVNI
-1033 MNGVSISAGSIDIAT
+1033 MNNVKIDAGAIAIGT
-1048 KNDVVNIG
+1048 KNDVMNIG
-1056 LVLGGSAT
+1056 VVFGGSQT

-1076 GGESHA
+1076 GGDSHA
-1082 ETLVDDDVN
+1082 ETLIDDDVE
-1091 FNARKKVKRQKKEGS
+1091 FIARKKIEKVKEKDKDDKEVEVDKVTS
-1106 ETEYEDAVISDGAV
+1106 SGAV
-1120 NISSTNDTDI
+1120 DISSTNKTI
-1130 VSVVGDLSST
+1130 VVDVVGDWNSSE
-1140 TASALGVSTGVI
+1140 ASSVGVSTGVVS
-1152 NYDIHS
+1152 YDVNSI
-1158 LAKVENQELNA
+1158 AEVTNQELNA
-1169 DGSSAETNVTAG
+1169 DGSSAETSVTANH
-1181 QKGIIYANSVN
+1181 KGSISANSVN
-1192 VNALTDGVINNFT
+1192 VSALTDGVINNLT
-1205 IAGTKSKGTTNN
+1205 IAGVNSSKSQNSN
-1217 ANQAGGGVNAA
+1217 AAAGGVNVA
-1228 AAGGQGVGGVQ
+1228 AAGGQAANGVQ
-1239 NANINA
+1239 NAQINGGNAGGQDANVKINA
-1245 NGGGNQQDPTVK
+1245 V
-1257 VAAAGSVSWNYVVDE
+1257 GSVSWNYVVDE
-1272 TRATVDNVI
+1272 TKATLDNVEI
-1281 INLTNPSFEGDVVD
+1281 TLTPPEKGD
-1295 RNVTTSVNITSED
+1295 RVTSTDITGSVRVEAED
-1308 KSYIGAYSGSM
+1308 ASYIGAYSGAM
-1319 ALAKLGSSN
+1319 ALTKLGNNN
-1328 TNKFQG
+1328 TSGFQG
-1334 SLVGAIAVND
+1334 SLAGAVAVND
-1344 LNKDTYATL
+1344 LKKTTTSTL
-1353 SNSSVI
+1353 KNSDIARPS
-1359 NADNVYNL
+1359 NADVGVDVLNYAHNS
-1367 AQNTGAQVAAG
+1367 GAQVAAG
-1378 LSLGVE
+1378 LSLGLEV
-1384 TGKRANDTVDVNL
+1384 GKRPGNKVPIEINL
-1397 AASVSANY
+1397 AASGSANY
-1405 IDSDVHANMLQN
+1405 VDSTVHADMLSN
-1417 DLQGKA
+1417 TVQGG
-1423 NDSMTVNNVAYDKDV
+1423 NSTVVNNIAYDKDV
-1438 QVAGGITLQYV
+1438 QVAGGVTV
-1449 QSTAAAGA
+1449 EFASGTASVGA
-1457 AITINKVNNDISA
+1457 AVTVNDVKNDIKA
-1470 HMNGNSIG
+1470 AMNNNNIG
-1478 SAQYFAHKVENL
+1478 AATLFAKEVHNV
-1490 ALSNLTQVGTAISGG
+1490 AASNLTQVGTAVSVGVV
-1505 LMTGSGYVMADV
+1505 TGDKSYADLNV
-1517 AVSNN
+1517 AVARNKINNTVNASTDGGIIYADKFSDEAKDGKVSLDEENNKYLTELNTQTSNVVTVDANGNFVQGNETLQRSITLGNDGYYYKDGVKLTPSVELREDGYYYSGNDRLTQAIELREDGYYYQFGEKLTPSITQDAQGN
-1522 YVTNNVKATLDG
+1522 YFDIDGNPITYNPEDGLYYNNKDQAVNVDNIKYYNSKHEVVDINDANYYNSNHEVVDVINVVYTDPSGNIVDINDVQYRNASGAVVDINAVKTEKKTYFDLYGSEALKNANGANGVDLDVTVADNADKATYNSSKITLSNKGNTIVGVALGLGVKAG
-1534 DNSSTQSEEKIYAV
+1534 DNGQVQGAGA
-1548 SVAVEA
+1548 VAVN
-1554 RDGKLKDDTSGNSYL
+1554 T
-1569 KSLNTVTNPMDAQ
+1569 NTVTNDFMATVK
-1582 NTITVD
+1582 NATIATS
-1588 TEGNYYQ
+1588 TST
-1595 NGQMLQYAFAVG
+1595 
-1607 EGDNKQYVIFHI
+1607 
-1619 NADGDYE
+1619 YE
-1626 DINHNVLIRNS
+1626 
-1637 EGDCY
+1637 
-1642 YVDGPKVDITDVKYY
+1642 
-1657 NNGQEVNVAAPVV
+1657 
-1670 TQEKEIFDLDGSDI
+1670 
-1684 MKYAN
+1684 AN
-1689 GSNGFDIDVEEN
+1689 GDIKDAALKIEAES
-1701 GDGLATDNTYKSK
+1701 DTSM
-1714 TVSISNEGNVIVG
+1714 VS
-1727 AAIGLVGKTSGESGS
+1727 
-1742 ATAAAAVNINKVDND
+1742 
-1757 FTAELKNANIIS
+1757 
-1769 SNTTTEPGVLVQAKS
+1769 
-1784 KTNMVAVAAGVAVA
+1784 VAAGVAVA
-1798 TSGDDKFNIT
+1798 AGSDNTASLSLAGSGAVQNIT
-1808 ASGSGVKNEID
+1808 NTTKATIEKASVTTDYLAVKG
-1819 NDTTALVQNSTVA
+1819 TTKSTLVSVA
-1832 TNQLKV
+1832 
-1838 AADTAAKLIGVS
+1838 
-1850 GQVSAE
+1850 GQVSVE
-1856 IGQKGIAAGMTW
+1856 TGKKGVSAGLTW
-1868 AENKLDNTT
+1868 AENTMHNTT
-1877 GAYVRGLELNGY
+1877 GAYAKGITLNGI
-1889 NNGNTSLIVD
+1889 NNAATNLDVYAENKSKD
-1899 SQNNSRTWAV
+1899 WSV
-1909 AVGAGVATGYG
+1909 AVGAGVALGF
-1920 AAEGAVAKTTGK
+1920 ASAEGAYAANRGK
-1932 NNTEAVVEKYEEKDD
+1932 NDTEALVEKYELKNDAGVVTE
-1947 QGQTSSSRVNV
+1947 SRDNILNNV
-1958 IRNVNSITV
+1958 KLVAV
-1967 NAKDTTIEKTVA
+1967 NAKDNSVEKAIA
-1979 GSIGV
+1979 GSV
-1984 AAGSNAMASLGGS
+1984 SVSLGYATLGGAA
-1997 VAYTDIGKSST
+1997 AYNNIGNSESDK
-2008 DRQKVKAEL
+2008 QKVKAKL
-2017 NDATITTVAAAPV
+2017 ADAVITTANNAKLQALATN
-2030 KVEAHNTAKTLNLA
+2030 EADFFNLA
-2044 LGGAVRAN
+2044 LGGAVRAAGSGN
-2052 TDSKPGISLEGS
+2052 FGLSAEGDVAVATLYTSTEAELNKVNVTPVNADSKALVEVNATTDTDVTTSADAISVSAAGGGPELAFS
-2064 VSKVTVYSDTVA
+2064 ATVSKV
-2076 NIHNTNISA
+2076 
-2085 VNASGSKSKVSLLAD
+2085 
-2100 SDTEITSSADAMSVS
+2100 
-2115 VSDSVSL
+2115 
-2122 AGGAAVSVIKSD
+2122 KSD
-2134 ADTTADVNGGNW
+2134 ADTTATINASNINAKDVL
-2146 NVDEAIIKA
+2146 AKA
-2155 KSVNKITDV
+2155 NSSSKLLDIALGLSV
-2164 AIGLGVGLSNNVAGT
+2164 GVGKAAGVA
-2179 LTGNIAS
+2179 LAGNIAS
-2186 NKITNDTS
+2186 NKIDNDTNVNITGS
-2194 SFVTDATIVAQ
+2194 TIVAD
-2205 SNLGVLV
+2205 GTVAALV
-2212 DSEETLKNYG
+2212 DSYEKLANYG
-2222 GALSVSAS
+2222 GALSVGVG
-2230 SEGAAIALGTTVVTN
+2230 SEGAGVAFGTTVVTN
-2245 SIIGD
+2245 SITGD
-2250 SKAVVTNS
+2250 SKATVTNS
-2258 NLTAYGRNGATN
+2258 NLTAYGRNAATN
-2270 GIELDNYTIGEE
+2270 GIELENYVVGED
-2282 GTVTTSKEKKSGVV
+2282 GTVTTSKEKKAGVV
-2296 VNADAKHILR
+2296 VNADAKHVLR
-2306 DISITGAVG
+2306 DISITGGVG
-2315 VSGTF
+2315 ASGTF
-2320 GGALDITVVM
+2320 GGALDITAVM
-2330 NNLDGDTKAEV
+2330 NNLEGDTKAEV

-2352 ELGDVSVRAHDKI
+2352 GLGDVSVRAHDKM
-2365 DVSSHVGTLSVGAAA
+2365 DVSSHVGTLSAGVGA
-2380 TGGAGLAGSGDSNIL
+2380 TGGVGLAGSGDSNIL

-2402 IVGKVNS
+2402 IVGQVNS
-2409 GVRSTLNANNVGVYA
+2409 GTRSTLNAHNADVYA

-2430 HVSETGVAA
+2430 HVSETGVAV
-2439 AAGAEGAGA
+2439 AAGSEGAGSG
-2448 INASVSLDKFT
+2448 NASVSLDKFT

-2482 AGNVRT
+2482 AANVRT

-2494 VSGAFISGSVGVA
+2494 LSGAYVSGSIGVA
-2507 VTDVEDYSHTNAELS
+2507 VTDVEDISHTNADLS
-2522 NAIIKSD
+2522 NSIISSD
-2529 GNSLSVV
+2529 GEASNAV

-2542 NTHLETELSSDSLA
+2542 NTHLETEISSDSLA
-2556 ISIGFGVGVGVE
+2556 ISLGFAVGVGVE

-2574 QVGANVYSA
+2574 QVGATVNNSN
-2583 IIGEADKKF
+2583 IGNESQEF
-2592 GIIDVKAN
+2592 SRLDVKAN
-2600 NKLYNKFQNIDVA
+2600 NKLYNKFQNVDVA
-2613 AASVLG
+2613 AASILG

-2633 TATMNSSSAFAKDIN
+2633 TANVSGSSAFAKDIN
-2648 IWAHETRKTED
+2648 VWAHETRKTDE
-2659 KMVGVGVGIIAV
+2659 KMVGVGVGIVSV
-2671 GVNLLYTNVGGNLQT
+2671 GVNLLYTNVGGNLEN

-2691 RGDGSTASYET
+2691 RGDGSTSSYST
-2702 SDIQEYV
+2702 SDIQNYV
-2709 NDAIKNINDSVDT
+2709 NNAISKINASVDRI
-2722 LNANTHTSGTVAST
+2722 NRDTHTSGTAAST
-2736 GLSSINKGSAA
+2736 QMSSINKGSAA
-2747 GKVETVIDSSALTAS
+2747 GKVETKIDNSALTAS
-2762 GTVDVKAQ
+2762 SAMDVKAQ
-2770 ATTNIDSFVK
+2770 ATTNLNNSVE
-2780 QGQVAGIA
+2780 QGQVAGVA
-2788 AAVVA
+2788 VAVVA
-2793 SHVDVKDTLNVNI
+2793 SHVDVKDNLNVNI
-2806 KESAVQADVI
+2806 KNSAVQADVI

-2854 IAIDNTTLQA
+2854 IAIDHTTLQA
-2864 LGAVVDKVAPLNILA
+2864 LGAVVNKVAPLNILA

-2947 KASVSVGGFEF
+2947 EASVSVGGFEF

-2970 ASLNVTN
+2970 ASLNATN

-3020 TYSNMEATTNVGAA
+3020 TYNNMEAKTNLGAA

-3073 LAQSHANGK
+3073 LAQSYANGK

-3180 TFSDI
+3180 TFSNI
-3185 TANTTLNLDVANISS
+3185 TANTTLNLDEANISS

-3206 EAENTVTMNRGEGFE
+3206 EAENTVTMNRAEGFE

-3230 AVGVDTSGIV
+3230 AVGIDTSGIV
-3240 NTIKSNAHINLSNTD
+3240 NTINSNAHINLKDTE

-3365 LYGMQDINLYAG
+3365 LYSMQDINLYAG

-3408 VENVIKQNNQ
+3408 VDNDIKQNNQ

-3512 RGIASVPEGYTK
+3512 RGIASVPDLYNI

-3583 AEAHRIKD
+3583 AEAQRIKN
-3591 TMVQM
+3591 TMVDM

-3675 VYNGSALAPEGSD
+3675 IYNGSALTPTGSD

-3706 NSGSAQAGFNKA
+3706 NSGSAQAGFNTA

-3728 TITGNNSLQQ
+3728 TITGKNSLQQ
-3738 ITYNGTIPN
+3738 ITYNGTITN
-3747 PIKVDEPF
+3747 PLDTTKSITFENYV
-3755 IFTDYKVKPLANV
+3755 VKPLANV

-3799 NVTVSGAN
+3799 NVAVSGAN
-3807 VTLTATV
+3807 VTLTANA

-3839 YKTLPNVEKIENIGV
+3839 YKTLPNVEKVENIGV

-3886 VIQSGYGNYVLNIDS
+3886 VIQSGYGYYVLNIDS
-3901 TVQAAITNI
+3901 SVQAAITNI

-4167 NTYSSTL
+4167 NTYSSAL

-4212 ADNPIDVQFIGSSAV
+4212 ADNPIDVQFIGSSAA

-4257 SHGLKGSINIHSQN
+4257 SHDLKGSINIHSQN

-4767 TTVVNGKLTVQSE
+4767 ITVVNGTLTVQSE

-4787 TSSLNGDIFLQGR
+4787 TSSLHGDIFLQGR

-4842 ANTGSPAITG
+4842 ANAGSPAITG

-4874 LGADK
+4874 FGSDNTL
-4879 VIDGLSAIATDGIYV
+4879 DGLSAIATGGIYV

-4903 VRNISSGGDI
+4903 VCNISSGGDI
-4913 YLGSDQNIIMGVVNG
+4913 YLGSDKSIIMGVVNG

-4944 LEARGGSI
+4944 LEARDGSI
-4952 GEAAYEDDGTTIKR
+4952 GEVEYEKDAQGNYVLDAQGNKIVAR
-4966 DENNGVRILN
+4966 DTNNGVRILN
-4976 AASKSASA
+4976 AANKSTAETQNSI
-4984 TDSQVTNVTL
+4984 TNVTL

-5005 ASDNGQSAATQ
+5005 ASDNGQSAAPQ
-5016 GPAGWLNLTVV
+5016 GPAGWLNLTVE
-5027 STNVDAQSQTVPL
+5027 STNVDAQNQTVPL

-5049 QLNLENS
+5049 QLNLENAVNTS
-5056 VSASNT
+5056 ET
-5062 ASVYVTG
+5062 ASIYLTDDFTMNDVARSITSADVFVGSAKALTVDGQGITGTDKVT
-5069 DLKPDSDNS
+5069 LQAVKSLILDSG
-5078 INISAPDTFIGGAQN
+5078 NISSSGK
-5093 VTLDG
+5093 VLLDSNE
-5098 VQNIVGTNKLAIRAG
+5098 NILL
-5113 QDLTMA
+5113 Q
-5119 SGSLTSKDLSLN
+5119 
-5131 AGRNV
+5131 
-5136 NLNGGSLSS
+5136 GGSL
-5145 DASISIY
+5145 
-5152 AGNNLTQAGT
+5152 
-5162 VITAQK
+5162 
-5168 AAEATLAASA
+5168 
-5178 HLTAGNKMYLNKG
+5178 
-5191 SLTAD
+5191 
-5196 NAELIAQ
+5196 
-5203 AEQPDNTPN
+5203 NT
-5212 IVETYIDGTDD
+5212 
-5223 NYQMVVTNLTI
+5223 
-5234 DANGANLDSKN
+5234 ANLDMIAVGYVDETYDNNVDTANGYTLSVSDTLQVLTSGKNDADGKEYGIDLGSKFN
-5245 NQLQNVI
+5245 KLHKVVLSTENGNVI
-5252 VAQTSSGEIVVGN
+5252 VGN
-5265 GNITNADLNVSL
+5265 GNNGDITLDVIIDKDINTLSGNIDI
-5277 GGVVEASTN
+5277 
-5286 KLNGSLTVHNYDN
+5286 HNYN
-5299 NNIGVV
+5299 NLAEGEQGNDITVSGLLKANGIVNI
-5305 NKIAVD
+5305 
-5311 KVLGATG
+5311 
-5318 NINLINDETDIDIT
+5318 INDESDIKVLESADAEINGSEVKLQAAGSIENENNIISGSFVDMQAHKCIVNSGNITAATDITMLSETDSILNL
-5332 SGAAITA
+5332 GDVNAQGKVNATA
-5339 NNVLLQAENHNVNL
+5339 RGGSIINL
-5353 SDGTITATADEQGTG
+5353 SGEIKAVGDVRLNAGDTLWNLAGVTSTG
-5368 GNVSLKA
+5368 GNVILEA
-5375 NNVVMAKPVGAE
+5375 NNRV
-5387 SSVAGP
+5387 SN
-5393 VVTAVNANITAG
+5393 T
-5405 DSINL
+5405 
-5410 ADGSLIANKATLQ
+5410 
-5423 ASTGAITEA
+5423 TEY
-5432 NTGFVVDVADVTAT
+5432 GTAT
-5446 ANGVI
+5446 GKGVI
-5451 TLNSTANQLEKVKV
+5451 TA
-5465 ANTAGNVAIGSGN
+5465 AG
-5478 NQNTNAL
+5478 
-5485 AVSTNS
+5485 
-5491 NGQVNGNLTIINYA
+5491 
-5505 DGSENKNTIAFG
+5505 
-5517 DNLKATGNITITN
+5517 
-5530 QEAAISVNDKA
+5530 
-5541 SIVGDSVTIT
+5541 
-5551 AAVTNETSET
+5551 
-5561 RYDVNINGG
+5561 
-5570 SIKANNA
+5570 
-5577 IDIKGKD
+5577 
-5584 IATTG
+5584 
-5589 TINGQSITMDA
+5589 
-5600 SNNAI
+5600 
-5605 VSDGTISG
+5605 
-5613 AVVTIGADTKATM
+5613 
-5626 SGGII
+5626 
-5631 TATKA
+5631 
-5636 DGTGKLIVNYNRN
+5636 
-5649 SAFEQNGSI
+5649 
-5658 IIADTADINATNATM
+5658 
-5673 SGGSISADNLDLD
+5673 
-5686 AQNVSI
+5686 
-5692 SGGNILGGVVDID
+5692 
-5705 ATSAT
+5705 
-5710 TGSTV
+5710 
-5715 DGNITIN
+5715 
-5722 GGSMAGNVI
+5722 
-5731 DINASRDVTISDGNI
+5731 DVTISTNDDASTAANLGVYNDADIEAGGAVTIHSNKDLENIGKIVAAGTATGMTSGNVTMTAKNDIKQSDGDI
-5746 HVEAV
+5746 I
-5751 SNQDNTGKTAIAAG
+5751 GKTITVTADHDVQQSNGKLWAKGTGTDDAILITAG
-5765 NDMLIGGGKLT
+5765 ND
-5776 GKEITFQANNITM
+5776 
-5789 NGGRVGDFDSAAS
+5789 
-5802 NAMITLHATN
+5802 ITLKDGSMVAKTASLTATAGSMTQITAEDMTGHAVEAESLTVKA
-5812 NLLINNGTLLNTNS
+5812 G
-5826 GDAIQLQGAA
+5826 QGVSLGSKENKLEQVYLDVA
-5836 VTVNGGE
+5836 GGQE
-5843 VGTKTVNVN
+5843 VG
-5852 ATNDIALNGG
+5852 G
-5862 LVHADE
+5862 
-5868 VGLTSTQG
+5868 
-5876 TIKQQYDNTAAQNGG
+5876 
-5891 LVYAGDL
+5891 
-5898 YIIANKNIG
+5898 
-5907 DALTVDLG
+5907 
-5915 SRYNHLKNVFID
+5915 
-5927 YGTKG
+5927 
-5932 NILIGSGN
+5932 ILIGNGN
-5940 IITGDLN
+5940 TGD
-5947 VSVLSSSATEGQV
+5947 TELHIAIKADAELADNITIHNYNNLAAGEHGNDIV
-5960 PTLGQLDGSLTV
+5960 VDGTLQTS
-5972 HNFRS
+5972 
-5977 GAANKLV
+5977 
-5984 VSDNLQATGN
+5984 GN

-6001 ANIEI
+6001 SDIEVRGSNKVIGKNVNFNAAGSIYNEHSIEAQEAATMTANQNIYNFAGEI
-6006 ADDGTGT
+6006 KAKNQVSLSADDILWNLASITSETSNVQLTAGQAVLNTTSSSDEKPEDAPPNAAGFINAAQGSVTISTTKALAEDVLGGVYNNATITALNSVTINSNDDAYNTGSITVANNGLVTIKATSNVYINDGNVSANNGTIKVNAGHDIQQNNGSLGT
-6013 AANLQAKNIIL
+6013 ESGVVNLTAGQNIIL
-6024 DTNYDIV
+6024 NDGYLTASNASLTATNGHIEQNYDN
-6031 HRSCTVQALASNSSE
+6031 A
-6046 ASGKIDLDAD
+6046 
-6056 GSILLLGG
+6056 
-6064 SMSAKNVDMLAV
+6064 
-6076 DHIYEQYNNAD
+6076 NAD
-6087 GASAASSYAL
+6087 AGRYDIKIINDLTLAAGNNGTD
-6097 AVSDT
+6097 AVAT
-6102 LDILTTGGSTV
+6102 A
-6113 DYGIDLGSRFNQLHK
+6113 IDLGSKFNELK
-6128 VEMNSDNGNV
+6128 NV
-6138 VLGNG
+6138 VLRATNGNIFV
-6143 GSANLEVSV
+6143 GSGRSTNGALS
-6152 QTIAGTA
+6152 I
-6159 QTVQGNIL
+6159 TVDNEQIVKGNIL
-6167 IHNYKNNNDTTND
+6167 FHNFSNFSNGVGNDIKLNG
-6180 VKIIN
+6180 N
-6185 SLKATKE
+6185 LKAMGD
-6192 IVIIND
+6192 INIIND
-6198 NGDIINSGTTLSG
+6198 EQDIIIQSNNAPVVEATNVNLEAKRAIQNQATIKSSQNTVLYAHGVGLSNNVNAIDNSGNITAAGEIYHSTDAGDIYNTGSMDGAKGVYMVTNKNNDATTGNIVNHG
-6211 SNITL
+6211 SILTDR
-6216 NAFAGDVF
+6216 NA
-6224 NFAGITATNGGVD
+6224 
-6237 IYAANNVYNIG
+6237 
-6248 DAEED
+6248 
-6253 AITATGTVSIVAGS
+6253 
-6267 VTHGTDEGL
+6267 
-6276 VWNTARIHSDANV
+6276 
-6289 VIQATDGVVNL
+6289 VI
-6300 VNGDSLAKPGD
+6300 DSWG
-6311 VSEATSNQNGAIS
+6311 N
-6324 ANGTVQITTIHKSDS
+6324 
-6339 TATEPLGIYN
+6339 
-6349 SASITAGENAIIN
+6349 
-6362 SRNSLTNTGDI
+6362 LTNTGNI
-6373 IVNGY
+6373 QAGGFV
-6378 IDLDA
+6378 DLDA
-6383 TEEVINGVAP
+6383 SGDVVNGV
-6393 NATGQSNPI
+6393 TTDVIGT
-6402 NQIKAGGDVYLTSW
+6402 IKAGGDVYLTSW
-6416 KGNVNNYDNI
+6416 KGNVTNYDNI

-6436 NGFVY
+6436 NGYVY
-6441 TLDDNNNRDLVN
+6441 TLDNNNNTTLVN
-6453 NIVNTG
+6453 DILNTG
-6459 SILAKDDVTIRT
+6459 RIWAKEDVTIRT

-6498 YQPTIGSTAVVGVIR
+6498 YQPTTGSTAVVGVIR

-6524 DIMAAQNITMNA
+6524 DILAAQNITMNA

-6566 YSIEDAGNISV
+6566 YNIEEDGNISV
-6577 ISNNGDVLNIG
+6577 ISNNGDVLNVG

-6597 HMEAHD
+6597 HMEAND

-6627 HNEAGADLLTGDGNI
+6627 YNEAGADLLTGDGNI
-6642 TLAAKSAT
+6642 TLAAKSAM
-6650 AELYYSVIDAN
+6650 AGYYYTVYNEATRDFEDKL
-6661 NNIVDTFV
+6661 VDTSV
-6669 DPQDSRLHSYSDG
+6669 TSIYTYTIADDPDKVGGQYILLTDGSKQD
-6682 DKKGSMYYQDDS
+6682 
-6694 GVIHDVIK
+6694 VVK

-6737 STDDAHVF
+6737 VGNGLTEP
-6745 SKEYNG
+6745 SKVYTTVNNPNG

-6763 EKGTLYN
+6763 ENGTLYN

-6801 TLTATSGN
+6801 TLTATNGN
-6809 VENISVLE
+6809 VENTSVLE

-6828 NGSVINGRESA
+6828 NGSVINGLESA
-6839 SASGDII
+6839 RASGDII

-6853 LQATG
+6853 LQATS

-6872 MGDVAGSGSIV
+6872 TGDVAGSGSIV

-6888 GSVYNYDD
+6888 GSVYNFDD
-6896 FNTLHD
+6896 FNTLD
-6902 GSTINY
+6902 NGSEINY
-6908 AYGAGKHISVAGRP
+6908 AYEAGKHLSVAGRP

-6946 DKDYLVALGDVT
+6946 NKDYLVALGDVT

-7025 LNAGGPID
+7025 LNAGDSID

-7040 IDDFGNKTT
+7040 IDDLGNKTT
-7049 LNTTGVDAGDRI
+7049 LNTTGVDVGDRI
-7061 IITENYYLNDNNEKV
+7061 IITENYYLKDNNVKV
-7076 FLTNTL
+7076 FLSNTL
-7082 LNAPS
+7082 LDAPS
-7087 GKRVYTQ
+7087 GKSVYTQ

-7107 KDGIAGRQE
+7107 RDGIAGRRE

-7124 NRGDIVAQNIGS
+7124 NRGDIVAQNTGS
-7136 KDLSQAGNVQLNSAH
+7136 KDLTQAGNVQLNSAH

-7178 GENGYRTDAGLVVK
+7178 GENGYSTGDGLTVK
-7192 FNANLGNAYNANKRY
+7192 FNANLGDAYNANKRY

-7232 HDITLESGKTLTVGT
+7232 QDITLESGKTLTVGT
-7247 NFASVEADG
+7247 NFASIEADG

-7274 SNTGSIVLD
+7274 STTGSIVLD

-7384 GTLLVDVNGV
+7384 GTLIVDVSGV
-7394 GAAGGS
+7394 SASGGS

-7424 ADVEI
+7424 AKVEV
-7429 GGKLSIDKLHVA
+7429 GGKLSVDKLHVDSA
-7441 GAGHFTSFDFVTG
+7441 AHFTSFDFVTG
-7454 VYGGGSAPK
+7454 VYGGGTAPK
-7463 HDSSNALYCD
+7463 HDSSNALYYD

-7485 VSAEEFRAIKE
+7485 LSAEEFRAIKE

-7512 ERLALVAATPGTF
+7512 ERLAQVAATPGTF

-7568 STKLVDFI
+7568 STKLVDFT
-7576 AHEAFTTNYG
+7576 AHEAFTANYG
-7586 DVAGTFGR
+7586 DVTNTFGR
-7594 YDLVESSAKPMGEIL
+7594 YDLVEVSAKPMGEIL
-7609 HTANENKVVLQKDNS
+7609 HAANENKVVLQKDNS
-7624 SLRIEEKQ
+7624 SLRIEEKR